1 MKQRS
6 KILLALLLSASVAT
20 TPIASVSV
28 FAEDLD
34 FVAVEDNTDTSAEDD
49 FDSKETSVIAEDNTE
64 ADDFASE
71 EANLFSAGEGDTTA
85 DATDQAD
92 ATEAKTHSIKVTV
105 VNSSGAV
112 SGMYAMDS
120 AVVTKQDDGTYL
132 VRMHQTSVNRNY
144 MALTDDKTKALNHE
158 VDWYVGGGAD
168 GYWYTFPVTSL
179 TDTVYASFSKSP
191 TKTWSNIQTI
201 TFDVSSMAETSET
214 DAVASDMNIQ
224 PSVNTPADYT
234 AVDEALAKVPTDLSI
249 YTDETAAAVTAAV
262 NAVQRDYKI
271 GQQADVDK
279 MAADI
284 NTAVEALVEK
294 GLLTVTNRTAMF
306 NVTKAVLR
314 KTETGNKLIVTL
326 HGTGYHYLYKG
337 TYEEAV
343 ANGDNRAN
351 WIAGELV
358 DGKWQFTIPVADGE
372 TFLPIVA
379 ISNSYLTK
387 YEEGKN
393 TLERAFYPRQA
404 VIDETAATLT
414 TGDYDHTKNLT
425 VSNSVKMFKVDAATL
440 ETIGGPNS
448 NNYKEILHL
457 TMGSDSFDKV
467 FIGSAEDAAKAETT
481 TDITER
487 KADLTVKAN
496 AMGGATTTDYLEKEV
511 VFSFHSVK
519 NDSWYERV
527 FTISKAGSTLTI
539 APHLI
544 PATEVALDTTAKALE
559 PGGTVKLTA
568 TITPSNTTDSTVW
581 SSENEDVATVTED
594 GTVTAVKTGSAVI
607 TATAGSVKAECTVTV
622 SNTHAINVTVNNKT
636 TGIYAFKN
644 VVITKQED
652 GTYLVRMQGADSV
665 RDYIA
670 FADGT
675 AKTDLVPVYNHEVE
689 WHRGKVTTTTDEAGK
704 KVKEVT
710 YTVPV
715 KSLTDPIYV
724 AFSSE
729 QNLNDPWKKPE
740 KRWNGAYLLK
750 FDVDSMTDTTEG
762 EAVASDI
769 NAVPATVTKT
779 VLTATNTTGMFNVT
793 DALLT
798 KDTEHGNTLTVTL
811 HGTGYHYL
819 YKGTYEEA
827 VANGDNRDNWIAGE
841 LVDGKWQFKI
851 PVADGETFLP
861 IVAISNSYL
870 TKYENGQNSLERA
883 FYPRQAV
890 IDEAAATLTTGDYD
904 HTKDLTVNNSV
915 KMFKVDAAALETVGG
930 PNSNNYKEV
939 LHLTMGSDS
948 FDKVYI
954 GSAEDAAKA
963 ETTTAIA
970 GRKADLTVKANA
982 MGGATTT
989 DYLEKEVVF
998 SFHSVK
1004 NDSWY
1009 ERVFNISKANGTLT
1023 ITPVQVP
1030 ATAITLNTTSQKLTE
1045 GKTVTLAAT
1054 VTPADTTDAVVWTSS
1069 NTKVATVSADGVVTA
1084 VKEGTAVITATA
1096 GNAKATCK
1104 ITVSKAVVKVTKVSV
1119 TASARN
1125 IAAGK
1130 KVQLKAA
1137 VTPSKAT
1144 NKAVT
1149 WKSSNTK
1156 VATVSSKGVVTF
1168 SKKAGGKKVTI
1179 TATAKDGSK
1188 KYGKITLTCMK
1199 GSVKKITLSGVKTLK
1214 AGKTAKVKAKVTTM
1228 NGKANKTLTW
1238 TSSNTKIATVDK
1250 TGKVK
1255 AVKGKK
1261 GTVTITAR
1269 ATDGSGKKATI
1280 KIRVR

>member
-49 FDSKETSVIAEDNTE
+49 FDSEETSVIAEDNTE
-64 ADDFASE
+64 ADDFGSE
-71 EANLFSAGEGDTTA
+71 ETDLFSAGEGDATA
-85 DATDQAD
+85 DGTTQAD

-120 AVVTKQDDGTYL
+120 AVVTRQDDGTYL
-132 VRMHQTSVNRNY
+132 VRMHQTNVNRNY
-144 MALTDDKTKALNHE
+144 MALTNDSTKATNHE
-158 VDWYVGGGAD
+158 VDWYVAGGED
-168 GYWYTFPVTSL
+168 GYWYTIPVANL
-179 TDTVYASFSKSP
+179 TDPVYACFSY
-191 TKTWSNIQTI
+191 TKNVNAGKKWGNAQTI
-201 TFDVSSMAETSET
+201 TFDVSSMAETTEA
-214 DAVASDMNIQ
+214 DAVASDMN
-224 PSVNTPADYT
+224 
-234 AVDEALAKVPTDLSI
+234 
-249 YTDETAAAVTAAV
+249 
-262 NAVQRDYKI
+262 
-271 GQQADVDK
+271 
-279 MAADI
+279 
-284 NTAVEALVEK
+284 VEK
-294 GLLTVTNRTAMF
+294 A
-306 NVTKAVLR
+306 
-314 KTETGNKLIVTL
+314 
-326 HGTGYHYLYKG
+326 
-337 TYEEAV
+337 
-343 ANGDNRAN
+343 
-351 WIAGELV
+351 
-358 DGKWQFTIPVADGE
+358 
-372 TFLPIVA
+372 
-379 ISNSYLTK
+379 S
-387 YEEGKN
+387 
-393 TLERAFYPRQA
+393 
-404 VIDETAATLT
+404 
-414 TGDYDHTKNLT
+414 
-425 VSNSVKMFKVDAATL
+425 VS
-440 ETIGGPNS
+440 
-448 NNYKEILHL
+448 
-457 TMGSDSFDKV
+457 
-467 FIGSAEDAAKAETT
+467 
-481 TDITER
+481 
-487 KADLTVKAN
+487 
-496 AMGGATTTDYLEKEV
+496 
-511 VFSFHSVK
+511 
-519 NDSWYERV
+519 
-527 FTISKAGSTLTI
+527 
-539 APHLI
+539 
-544 PATEVALDTTAKALE
+544 ATEVALDTTTKALE
-559 PGGTVKLTA
+559 PGGSFKLTP
-568 TITPSNTTDSTVW
+568 TLTPSNTTDTVAW
-581 SSENEDVATVTED
+581 TSSDNDVATVTED

-652 GTYLVRMQGADSV
+652 GTYLVRMQGVDSV

-689 WHRGKVTTTTDEAGK
+689 WHCGKVTTTTDDTGK
-704 KVKEVT
+704 EVKEVT

-750 FDVDSMTDTTEG
+750 FDLDSMTDTTEG

-769 NAVPATVTKT
+769 NAIPATVTKT

-827 VANGDNRDNWIAGE
+827 VANGNNRDNWIAGE
-841 LVDGKWQFKI
+841 EVNGKWQFKI
-851 PVADGETFLP
+851 PVANDETFLP

-915 KMFKVDAAALETVGG
+915 KMFKVDAATLETIGG
-930 PNSNNYKEV
+930 PNSNGYKEV

-948 FDKVYI
+948 FDKVFI

-963 ETTTAIA
+963 ETTTDITE
-970 GRKADLTVKANA
+970 RKADLTVKANA
-982 MGGATTT
+982 MGGTTTT
-989 DYLEKEVVF
+989 DYLDKEVTF

-1030 ATAITLNTTSQKLTE
+1030 ATAITLNATSQKLTE

-1096 GNAKATCK
+1096 GNVKATCK

-1137 VTPSKAT
+1137 VAPSKAT

-1250 TGKVK
+1250 NGKVK

-1280 KIRVR
+1280 KIKVK

>member
-49 FDSKETSVIAEDNTE
+49 FDSEETSVIAEDNTE
-64 ADDFASE
+64 ADDFGSE
-71 EANLFSAGEGDTTA
+71 ETDLFSAGEGDATA
-85 DATDQAD
+85 DGTTQAD

-120 AVVTKQDDGTYL
+120 AVVTRQDDGTYL
-132 VRMHQTSVNRNY
+132 VRMHQTNVNRNY
-144 MALTDDKTKALNHE
+144 MALTNDSTKATNHE
-158 VDWYVGGGAD
+158 VDWYVAGGED
-168 GYWYTFPVTSL
+168 GYWYTIPVANL
-179 TDTVYASFSKSP
+179 TDPVYACFSY
-191 TKTWSNIQTI
+191 TKNVNAGKKWGNAQTI
-201 TFDVSSMAETSET
+201 TFDVSSMAETNEA
-214 DAVASDMNIQ
+214 DAVASDMN
-224 PSVNTPADYT
+224 
-234 AVDEALAKVPTDLSI
+234 
-249 YTDETAAAVTAAV
+249 
-262 NAVQRDYKI
+262 
-271 GQQADVDK
+271 
-279 MAADI
+279 
-284 NTAVEALVEK
+284 VEK
-294 GLLTVTNRTAMF
+294 A
-306 NVTKAVLR
+306 
-314 KTETGNKLIVTL
+314 
-326 HGTGYHYLYKG
+326 
-337 TYEEAV
+337 
-343 ANGDNRAN
+343 
-351 WIAGELV
+351 
-358 DGKWQFTIPVADGE
+358 
-372 TFLPIVA
+372 
-379 ISNSYLTK
+379 S
-387 YEEGKN
+387 
-393 TLERAFYPRQA
+393 
-404 VIDETAATLT
+404 
-414 TGDYDHTKNLT
+414 
-425 VSNSVKMFKVDAATL
+425 VS
-440 ETIGGPNS
+440 
-448 NNYKEILHL
+448 
-457 TMGSDSFDKV
+457 
-467 FIGSAEDAAKAETT
+467 
-481 TDITER
+481 
-487 KADLTVKAN
+487 
-496 AMGGATTTDYLEKEV
+496 
-511 VFSFHSVK
+511 
-519 NDSWYERV
+519 
-527 FTISKAGSTLTI
+527 
-539 APHLI
+539 
-544 PATEVALDTTAKALE
+544 ATEVALDTTTKALE
-559 PGGTVKLTA
+559 PGGSFKLT
-568 TITPSNTTDSTVW
+568 TTLTPSNTTDTVAW
-581 SSENEDVATVTED
+581 TSSDNDVATVTED

-644 VVITKQED
+644 VVITKQVD
-652 GTYLVRMQGADSV
+652 GTYLVRMQGVDSV

-689 WHRGKVTTTTDEAGK
+689 WHRGKVTTTTDDTGK
-704 KVKEVT
+704 EVKEVT

-750 FDVDSMTDTTEG
+750 FDLDSMTDTTEG

-769 NAVPATVTKT
+769 NAIPATVTKT

-841 LVDGKWQFKI
+841 EVNGKWQFKI

-870 TKYENGQNSLERA
+870 TKYENNQNTLERA

-904 HTKDLTVNNSV
+904 HTKDLAVTNNV
-915 KMFKVDAAALETVGG
+915 KMFTVDAATLETIGG
-930 PNSNNYKEV
+930 PNSNGYKEV

-948 FDKVYI
+948 FDKVFI

-963 ETTTAIA
+963 ETTTDITE
-970 GRKADLTVKANA
+970 RKADLTVKANA
-982 MGGATTT
+982 MGGTTTT
-989 DYLEKEVVF
+989 DYLDKEVTF

-1030 ATAITLNTTSQKLTE
+1030 ATAITLNATSQKLTE

-1096 GNAKATCK
+1096 GNVKATCK

-1137 VTPSKAT
+1137 VAPSKAT

-1250 TGKVK
+1250 NGKVK

-1280 KIRVR
+1280 KIKVR

>member
-49 FDSKETSVIAEDNTE
+49 FDSEETSVIAEDNTE

-105 VNSSGAV
+105 INSSGAV

-120 AVVTKQDDGTYL
+120 VVVTRQEDGTYL
-132 VRMHQTSVNRNY
+132 VRMHQTNVNRNY
-144 MALTDDKTKALNHE
+144 MALTNDSTKATNHE
-158 VDWYVGGGAD
+158 VDWYVAGGED
-168 GYWYTFPVTSL
+168 GYWYTIPVANL
-179 TDTVYASFSKSP
+179 TDPVYACFSY
-191 TKTWSNIQTI
+191 TKNVNAGKKWGNAQTI
-201 TFDVSSMAETSET
+201 TFDVSSMAETNEA
-214 DAVASDMNIQ
+214 DAVASDMN
-224 PSVNTPADYT
+224 
-234 AVDEALAKVPTDLSI
+234 
-249 YTDETAAAVTAAV
+249 
-262 NAVQRDYKI
+262 
-271 GQQADVDK
+271 
-279 MAADI
+279 
-284 NTAVEALVEK
+284 VEK
-294 GLLTVTNRTAMF
+294 A
-306 NVTKAVLR
+306 
-314 KTETGNKLIVTL
+314 
-326 HGTGYHYLYKG
+326 
-337 TYEEAV
+337 
-343 ANGDNRAN
+343 
-351 WIAGELV
+351 
-358 DGKWQFTIPVADGE
+358 
-372 TFLPIVA
+372 
-379 ISNSYLTK
+379 S
-387 YEEGKN
+387 
-393 TLERAFYPRQA
+393 
-404 VIDETAATLT
+404 
-414 TGDYDHTKNLT
+414 
-425 VSNSVKMFKVDAATL
+425 VS
-440 ETIGGPNS
+440 
-448 NNYKEILHL
+448 
-457 TMGSDSFDKV
+457 
-467 FIGSAEDAAKAETT
+467 
-481 TDITER
+481 
-487 KADLTVKAN
+487 
-496 AMGGATTTDYLEKEV
+496 
-511 VFSFHSVK
+511 
-519 NDSWYERV
+519 
-527 FTISKAGSTLTI
+527 
-539 APHLI
+539 
-544 PATEVALDTTAKALE
+544 ATEVALDTTTKALE
-559 PGGTVKLTA
+559 PGGSFKLTP
-568 TITPSNTTDSTVW
+568 TLTPSNTTDTVAW
-581 SSENEDVATVTED
+581 ASSDNDVATVTED

-607 TATAGSVKAECTVTV
+607 TATAGNVKAECTVTV

-652 GTYLVRMQGADSV
+652 GTYLVRMQGVDSV

-689 WHRGKVTTTTDEAGK
+689 WHRGKVTTTTDDTGK
-704 KVKEVT
+704 EVKEVT

-779 VLTATNTTGMFNVT
+779 VLTANNTTAMFNVT

-798 KDTEHGNTLTVTL
+798 KDTENGNTLTVTL

-851 PVADGETFLP
+851 PVANDETFLP

-915 KMFKVDAAALETVGG
+915 KMFKVDAATLETIGG
-930 PNSNNYKEV
+930 PNSNGYKEV

-948 FDKVYI
+948 FDKVFI

-963 ETTTAIA
+963 ETTTDITE
-970 GRKADLTVKANA
+970 RKADLTVKANA
-982 MGGATTT
+982 MGGTTTT
-989 DYLEKEVVF
+989 DYLDKEVTF

-1030 ATAITLNTTSQKLTE
+1030 ATAITLNATSQKLTE

-1096 GNAKATCK
+1096 GNVKATCK

-1137 VTPSKAT
+1137 VAPSKAT

-1228 NGKANKTLTW
+1228 NGKANKTLIW

-1250 TGKVK
+1250 NGKVK

-1280 KIRVR
+1280 KIKVR

>member
-49 FDSKETSVIAEDNTE
+49 FDSEETSVIAEDNTE
-64 ADDFASE
+64 ADDFGSE
-71 EANLFSAGEGDTTA
+71 ETDLFSAGEGDATA
-85 DATDQAD
+85 DGTTQAD

-105 VNSSGAV
+105 INSSGAV

-132 VRMHQTSVNRNY
+132 VRMHQTNVNRNY
-144 MALTDDKTKALNHE
+144 MALTNDSTKATNHE
-158 VDWYVGGGAD
+158 VDWYVAGGED
-168 GYWYTFPVTSL
+168 GYWYTIPVANL
-179 TDTVYASFSKSP
+179 TDPVYACFSY
-191 TKTWSNIQTI
+191 TKNVNAGKKWGNAQTI
-201 TFDVSSMAETSET
+201 TFDVSSMAETTEA
-214 DAVASDMNIQ
+214 DAVASDMN
-224 PSVNTPADYT
+224 
-234 AVDEALAKVPTDLSI
+234 
-249 YTDETAAAVTAAV
+249 
-262 NAVQRDYKI
+262 
-271 GQQADVDK
+271 
-279 MAADI
+279 
-284 NTAVEALVEK
+284 VEK
-294 GLLTVTNRTAMF
+294 A
-306 NVTKAVLR
+306 
-314 KTETGNKLIVTL
+314 
-326 HGTGYHYLYKG
+326 
-337 TYEEAV
+337 
-343 ANGDNRAN
+343 
-351 WIAGELV
+351 
-358 DGKWQFTIPVADGE
+358 
-372 TFLPIVA
+372 
-379 ISNSYLTK
+379 S
-387 YEEGKN
+387 
-393 TLERAFYPRQA
+393 
-404 VIDETAATLT
+404 
-414 TGDYDHTKNLT
+414 
-425 VSNSVKMFKVDAATL
+425 VS
-440 ETIGGPNS
+440 
-448 NNYKEILHL
+448 
-457 TMGSDSFDKV
+457 
-467 FIGSAEDAAKAETT
+467 
-481 TDITER
+481 
-487 KADLTVKAN
+487 
-496 AMGGATTTDYLEKEV
+496 
-511 VFSFHSVK
+511 
-519 NDSWYERV
+519 
-527 FTISKAGSTLTI
+527 
-539 APHLI
+539 
-544 PATEVALDTTAKALE
+544 ATEVALDTTTKALE
-559 PGGTVKLTA
+559 PGGSFKLTP
-568 TITPSNTTDSTVW
+568 TLTPSNTTDTVAW
-581 SSENEDVATVTED
+581 TSSDNDVATVTED

-652 GTYLVRMQGADSV
+652 GTYLVRMQGVDSV

-689 WHRGKVTTTTDEAGK
+689 WHRGKVTTTTDDTGK
-704 KVKEVT
+704 EVKEVT

-750 FDVDSMTDTTEG
+750 FDLDSMTDTTEG

-779 VLTATNTTGMFNVT
+779 VLTANNTTAMFNVT

-798 KDTEHGNTLTVTL
+798 KDTENGNTLTVTL

-827 VANGDNRDNWIAGE
+827 VANGNNRDNWIAGE
-841 LVDGKWQFKI
+841 EVNGKWQFKI

-870 TKYENGQNSLERA
+870 TKYENGQNTLERA

-890 IDEAAATLTTGDYD
+890 IDETAATLTTGDYD
-904 HTKDLTVNNSV
+904 HTKDLTVSNSV
-915 KMFKVDAAALETVGG
+915 KMFKVDAATLETIGG
-930 PNSNNYKEV
+930 PNSNGYKEV

-948 FDKVYI
+948 FDKVFI

-963 ETTTAIA
+963 ETTTDITE
-970 GRKADLTVKANA
+970 RKADLTVKANA
-982 MGGATTT
+982 MGGTTTT
-989 DYLEKEVVF
+989 DYLDKEVTF

-1009 ERVFNISKANGTLT
+1009 ERVFTISKANGTLT

-1030 ATAITLNTTSQKLTE
+1030 ATAITLNATSQKLTE

-1096 GNAKATCK
+1096 GNVKATCK

-1137 VTPSKAT
+1137 VAPSKAT

-1168 SKKAGGKKVTI
+1168 NKKAGGKKVTI

-1238 TSSNTKIATVDK
+1238 TSSNTKIATVNK

-1255 AVKGKK
+1255 AAKGKK

-1280 KIRVR
+1280 KIRVK

>member
-49 FDSKETSVIAEDNTE
+49 FDSEETSVIAEDNTE

-105 VNSSGAV
+105 INSSGNV

-120 AVVTKQDDGTYL
+120 VVVTRQEDGTYL
-132 VRMHQTSVNRNY
+132 VRMHQTNVNRNY
-144 MALTDDKTKALNHE
+144 MALTNDSTKATNHE
-158 VDWYVGGGAD
+158 VDWYVAGGED
-168 GYWYTFPVTSL
+168 GYWYTIPVANL
-179 TDTVYASFSKSP
+179 TDPVYACFSY
-191 TKTWSNIQTI
+191 TKNVNAGKKWGNAQTI
-201 TFDVSSMAETSET
+201 TFDVSSMTETTEA
-214 DAVASDMNIQ
+214 DAVASDMN
-224 PSVNTPADYT
+224 
-234 AVDEALAKVPTDLSI
+234 
-249 YTDETAAAVTAAV
+249 
-262 NAVQRDYKI
+262 
-271 GQQADVDK
+271 
-279 MAADI
+279 
-284 NTAVEALVEK
+284 VEK
-294 GLLTVTNRTAMF
+294 A
-306 NVTKAVLR
+306 
-314 KTETGNKLIVTL
+314 
-326 HGTGYHYLYKG
+326 
-337 TYEEAV
+337 
-343 ANGDNRAN
+343 
-351 WIAGELV
+351 
-358 DGKWQFTIPVADGE
+358 
-372 TFLPIVA
+372 
-379 ISNSYLTK
+379 S
-387 YEEGKN
+387 
-393 TLERAFYPRQA
+393 
-404 VIDETAATLT
+404 
-414 TGDYDHTKNLT
+414 
-425 VSNSVKMFKVDAATL
+425 VS
-440 ETIGGPNS
+440 
-448 NNYKEILHL
+448 
-457 TMGSDSFDKV
+457 
-467 FIGSAEDAAKAETT
+467 
-481 TDITER
+481 
-487 KADLTVKAN
+487 
-496 AMGGATTTDYLEKEV
+496 
-511 VFSFHSVK
+511 
-519 NDSWYERV
+519 
-527 FTISKAGSTLTI
+527 
-539 APHLI
+539 
-544 PATEVALDTTAKALE
+544 ATEVALDTTTKALE
-559 PGGTVKLTA
+559 PGGSFKLTP
-568 TITPSNTTDSTVW
+568 TLTPSNTTDTVAW
-581 SSENEDVATVTED
+581 TSSDNDVATVTED

-607 TATAGSVKAECTVTV
+607 TATAGNVKAECTVTV

-652 GTYLVRMQGADSV
+652 GTYLVRMQGVDSV

-689 WHRGKVTTTTDEAGK
+689 WHRGKVTTTTDDTGK
-704 KVKEVT
+704 EVKEVT

-779 VLTATNTTGMFNVT
+779 VLTANNTTAMFNVT

-798 KDTEHGNTLTVTL
+798 KDTENGNTLTVTL

-841 LVDGKWQFKI
+841 EVNGKWQFKI

-890 IDEAAATLTTGDYD
+890 IDEAAATLITGDYD

-915 KMFKVDAAALETVGG
+915 KMFKVDAATLETIGG
-930 PNSNNYKEV
+930 PNSNGYKEV

-948 FDKVYI
+948 FDKVFI

-963 ETTTAIA
+963 ETTTDITE
-970 GRKADLTVKANA
+970 RKADLTVKANA
-982 MGGATTT
+982 MGGTTTT
-989 DYLEKEVVF
+989 DYLDKEVTF

-1009 ERVFNISKANGTLT
+1009 ERVFTISKANGTLT

-1030 ATAITLNTTSQKLTE
+1030 ATAITLNATSQKLTE

-1096 GNAKATCK
+1096 GNVKATCK

-1137 VTPSKAT
+1137 VAPSKAT

-1250 TGKVK
+1250 NGKVK

-1280 KIRVR
+1280 KIKVR

>member
-49 FDSKETSVIAEDNTE
+49 FDSEETSVIAEDNTE
-64 ADDFASE
+64 ADDFGSE
-71 EANLFSAGEGDTTA
+71 ETDLFSAGEGDATA
-85 DATDQAD
+85 DGTTQAD

-105 VNSSGAV
+105 VNSSGNV

-132 VRMHQTSVNRNY
+132 VRMHQTNVNRNY
-144 MALTDDKTKALNHE
+144 MALTNDSTKATNHE
-158 VDWYVGGGAD
+158 VDWYVAGGED
-168 GYWYTFPVTSL
+168 GYWYTIPVANL
-179 TDTVYASFSKSP
+179 TDPVYACFSY
-191 TKTWSNIQTI
+191 TKNVNAGKKWGNAQTI
-201 TFDVSSMAETSET
+201 TFDVSSMAETTEA
-214 DAVASDMNIQ
+214 DAVASDMN
-224 PSVNTPADYT
+224 
-234 AVDEALAKVPTDLSI
+234 
-249 YTDETAAAVTAAV
+249 
-262 NAVQRDYKI
+262 
-271 GQQADVDK
+271 
-279 MAADI
+279 
-284 NTAVEALVEK
+284 VEK
-294 GLLTVTNRTAMF
+294 A
-306 NVTKAVLR
+306 
-314 KTETGNKLIVTL
+314 
-326 HGTGYHYLYKG
+326 
-337 TYEEAV
+337 
-343 ANGDNRAN
+343 
-351 WIAGELV
+351 
-358 DGKWQFTIPVADGE
+358 
-372 TFLPIVA
+372 
-379 ISNSYLTK
+379 S
-387 YEEGKN
+387 
-393 TLERAFYPRQA
+393 
-404 VIDETAATLT
+404 
-414 TGDYDHTKNLT
+414 
-425 VSNSVKMFKVDAATL
+425 VS
-440 ETIGGPNS
+440 
-448 NNYKEILHL
+448 
-457 TMGSDSFDKV
+457 
-467 FIGSAEDAAKAETT
+467 
-481 TDITER
+481 
-487 KADLTVKAN
+487 
-496 AMGGATTTDYLEKEV
+496 
-511 VFSFHSVK
+511 
-519 NDSWYERV
+519 
-527 FTISKAGSTLTI
+527 
-539 APHLI
+539 
-544 PATEVALDTTAKALE
+544 ATEVALDTTTKALE
-559 PGGTVKLTA
+559 PGGSFKLTP
-568 TITPSNTTDSTVW
+568 TLTPSNTTDTVAW
-581 SSENEDVATVTED
+581 TSSDNDVATVTED

-652 GTYLVRMQGADSV
+652 GTYLVRMQGVDSV

-689 WHRGKVTTTTDEAGK
+689 WHRGKVTTTTDDTGK
-704 KVKEVT
+704 EVKEVT

-750 FDVDSMTDTTEG
+750 FDLDSMTDTTEG

-779 VLTATNTTGMFNVT
+779 VLTANNTTAMFNVT

-798 KDTEHGNTLTVTL
+798 KDTENGNTLTVTL

-827 VANGDNRDNWIAGE
+827 VANGNNRDNWIAGE
-841 LVDGKWQFKI
+841 EVNGKWQFKI

-870 TKYENGQNSLERA
+870 TKYENGQNTLERA

-890 IDEAAATLTTGDYD
+890 IDETAATLTTGDYD
-904 HTKDLTVNNSV
+904 HTKDLTVSNSV
-915 KMFKVDAAALETVGG
+915 KMFKVDAATLETIGG
-930 PNSNNYKEV
+930 PNSNGYKEV

-948 FDKVYI
+948 FDKVFI

-963 ETTTAIA
+963 ETTTDITE
-970 GRKADLTVKANA
+970 RKADLTVKANA
-982 MGGATTT
+982 MGGTTTT
-989 DYLEKEVVF
+989 DYLDKEVTF

-1009 ERVFNISKANGTLT
+1009 ERVFTISKANGTLT

-1030 ATAITLNTTSQKLTE
+1030 ATAITLNATSQKLTE

-1096 GNAKATCK
+1096 GNVKATCK

-1137 VTPSKAT
+1137 VAPSKAT

-1168 SKKAGGKKVTI
+1168 NKKAGGKKVTI

-1238 TSSNTKIATVDK
+1238 TSSNTKIATVNK

-1255 AVKGKK
+1255 AAKGKK

-1280 KIRVR
+1280 KIRVK

>member
-49 FDSKETSVIAEDNTE
+49 FDSEETSVIAEDNTE

-71 EANLFSAGEGDTTA
+71 EADLFSAGEGDTTA
-85 DATDQAD
+85 DSTDQAD

-144 MALTDDKTKALNHE
+144 MALTNDSTKATNHE
-158 VDWYVGGGAD
+158 VDWYVAGGED
-168 GYWYTFPVTSL
+168 GYWYTIPVANL
-179 TDTVYASFSKSP
+179 TDPVYACFSY
-191 TKTWSNIQTI
+191 TKNVNAGKKWGNAQTI
-201 TFDVSSMAETSET
+201 TFDVSSMAETNEA
-214 DAVASDMNIQ
+214 DAVASDMNVKKA
-224 PSVNTPADYT
+224 SV
-234 AVDEALAKVPTDLSI
+234 S
-249 YTDETAAAVTAAV
+249 
-262 NAVQRDYKI
+262 
-271 GQQADVDK
+271 
-279 MAADI
+279 
-284 NTAVEALVEK
+284 
-294 GLLTVTNRTAMF
+294 
-306 NVTKAVLR
+306 
-314 KTETGNKLIVTL
+314 
-326 HGTGYHYLYKG
+326 
-337 TYEEAV
+337 
-343 ANGDNRAN
+343 
-351 WIAGELV
+351 
-358 DGKWQFTIPVADGE
+358 
-372 TFLPIVA
+372 
-379 ISNSYLTK
+379 
-387 YEEGKN
+387 
-393 TLERAFYPRQA
+393 
-404 VIDETAATLT
+404 
-414 TGDYDHTKNLT
+414 
-425 VSNSVKMFKVDAATL
+425 
-440 ETIGGPNS
+440 
-448 NNYKEILHL
+448 
-457 TMGSDSFDKV
+457 
-467 FIGSAEDAAKAETT
+467 
-481 TDITER
+481 
-487 KADLTVKAN
+487 
-496 AMGGATTTDYLEKEV
+496 
-511 VFSFHSVK
+511 
-519 NDSWYERV
+519 
-527 FTISKAGSTLTI
+527 
-539 APHLI
+539 
-544 PATEVALDTTAKALE
+544 ATEVALDTTTKALE
-559 PGGTVKLTA
+559 PGGSFKLTP
-568 TITPSNTTDSTVW
+568 TLTPSNTTDTVAW
-581 SSENEDVATVTED
+581 TSSDNDVATVTED

-652 GTYLVRMQGADSV
+652 GTYLVRMQGVDSV

-689 WHRGKVTTTTDEAGK
+689 WHRGKVTTTTDDTGK
-704 KVKEVT
+704 EVKEVT

-750 FDVDSMTDTTEG
+750 FDLDSMANTTEG

-779 VLTATNTTGMFNVT
+779 VLTANNTTAMFNVT

-798 KDTEHGNTLTVTL
+798 KDTENGNTLTVTL

-841 LVDGKWQFKI
+841 EVNGKWQFKI

-870 TKYENGQNSLERA
+870 TKYENNQNTLERA

-890 IDEAAATLTTGDYD
+890 IDETAATLTTGDYD
-904 HTKDLTVNNSV
+904 HTKDLTVSNSV

-1096 GNAKATCK
+1096 GNVKATCK

-1137 VTPSKAT
+1137 VAPSKAT

-1250 TGKVK
+1250 NGKVK

-1280 KIRVR
+1280 KIKVR

>member
-34 FVAVEDNTDTSAEDD
+34 FVAVEDNTDTSAEND
-49 FDSKETSVIAEDNTE
+49 FDSEETSVIAEDNAE
-64 ADDFASE
+64 VDDFASE
-71 EANLFSAGEGDTTA
+71 ETDLFSAGEGDTTA

-105 VNSSGAV
+105 INSSGAV

-120 AVVTKQDDGTYL
+120 AVVTRQEDGTYL
-132 VRMHQTSVNRNY
+132 VRMHQTNVNRNY
-144 MALTDDKTKALNHE
+144 MALTDDSTKATNHE
-158 VDWYVGGGAD
+158 VDWYVAGGED
-168 GYWYTFPVTSL
+168 GYWYTIPVANL
-179 TDTVYASFSKSP
+179 TDPVYACFSY
-191 TKTWSNIQTI
+191 TKNVNAGKKWGNAQTI
-201 TFDVSSMAETSET
+201 TFDVSSMTETTEA
-214 DAVASDMNIQ
+214 DAVASDMN
-224 PSVNTPADYT
+224 
-234 AVDEALAKVPTDLSI
+234 
-249 YTDETAAAVTAAV
+249 
-262 NAVQRDYKI
+262 
-271 GQQADVDK
+271 
-279 MAADI
+279 
-284 NTAVEALVEK
+284 VEK
-294 GLLTVTNRTAMF
+294 A
-306 NVTKAVLR
+306 
-314 KTETGNKLIVTL
+314 
-326 HGTGYHYLYKG
+326 
-337 TYEEAV
+337 
-343 ANGDNRAN
+343 
-351 WIAGELV
+351 
-358 DGKWQFTIPVADGE
+358 
-372 TFLPIVA
+372 
-379 ISNSYLTK
+379 S
-387 YEEGKN
+387 
-393 TLERAFYPRQA
+393 
-404 VIDETAATLT
+404 
-414 TGDYDHTKNLT
+414 
-425 VSNSVKMFKVDAATL
+425 VS
-440 ETIGGPNS
+440 
-448 NNYKEILHL
+448 
-457 TMGSDSFDKV
+457 
-467 FIGSAEDAAKAETT
+467 
-481 TDITER
+481 
-487 KADLTVKAN
+487 
-496 AMGGATTTDYLEKEV
+496 
-511 VFSFHSVK
+511 
-519 NDSWYERV
+519 
-527 FTISKAGSTLTI
+527 
-539 APHLI
+539 
-544 PATEVALDTTAKALE
+544 ATEVALDTTTKALE
-559 PGGTVKLTA
+559 PGGSFKLTP
-568 TITPSNTTDSTVW
+568 TLTPSNTTDTVAW
-581 SSENEDVATVTED
+581 TSSDNDVATVTED

-607 TATAGSVKAECTVTV
+607 TATAGNVKAECTVTV

-652 GTYLVRMQGADSV
+652 GTYLVRMQGVDSV

-689 WHRGKVTTTTDEAGK
+689 WHRGKVTTTTDDTGK
-704 KVKEVT
+704 QVKEVT

-750 FDVDSMTDTTEG
+750 FDVDSMTNTTEG

-841 LVDGKWQFKI
+841 EVNGKWQFKI

-870 TKYENGQNSLERA
+870 TKYENNQNTLERA

-890 IDEAAATLTTGDYD
+890 IDETAATLTTGDYD

-915 KMFKVDAAALETVGG
+915 KMFKVDAATLETIGG
-930 PNSNNYKEV
+930 PNSNGYKEV

-948 FDKVYI
+948 FDKVFI

-963 ETTTAIA
+963 ETTTDITE
-970 GRKADLTVKANA
+970 RKADLTVKANA
-982 MGGATTT
+982 MGGTTTT
-989 DYLEKEVVF
+989 DYLDKEVTF

-1009 ERVFNISKANGTLT
+1009 ERVFTISKANGTLT

-1030 ATAITLNTTSQKLTE
+1030 ATAITLNATSQKLTE

-1096 GNAKATCK
+1096 GNVKATCK

-1137 VTPSKAT
+1137 VAPSKAT

-1250 TGKVK
+1250 NGKVK

-1280 KIRVR
+1280 KIKVR

>member
-49 FDSKETSVIAEDNTE
+49 FDSEETSVIAEDNTE
-64 ADDFASE
+64 ADDFGSE
-71 EANLFSAGEGDTTA
+71 ETDLFSAGEGDATA
-85 DATDQAD
+85 DGTTQAD

-120 AVVTKQDDGTYL
+120 VVVTRQEDGTYL
-132 VRMHQTSVNRNY
+132 VRMHQTNVNRNY

-201 TFDVSSMAETSET
+201 TFDVSSMAETTEA
-214 DAVASDMNIQ
+214 DAVASDMN
-224 PSVNTPADYT
+224 
-234 AVDEALAKVPTDLSI
+234 
-249 YTDETAAAVTAAV
+249 
-262 NAVQRDYKI
+262 
-271 GQQADVDK
+271 
-279 MAADI
+279 
-284 NTAVEALVEK
+284 VEK
-294 GLLTVTNRTAMF
+294 A
-306 NVTKAVLR
+306 
-314 KTETGNKLIVTL
+314 
-326 HGTGYHYLYKG
+326 
-337 TYEEAV
+337 
-343 ANGDNRAN
+343 
-351 WIAGELV
+351 
-358 DGKWQFTIPVADGE
+358 
-372 TFLPIVA
+372 
-379 ISNSYLTK
+379 S
-387 YEEGKN
+387 
-393 TLERAFYPRQA
+393 
-404 VIDETAATLT
+404 
-414 TGDYDHTKNLT
+414 
-425 VSNSVKMFKVDAATL
+425 VS
-440 ETIGGPNS
+440 
-448 NNYKEILHL
+448 
-457 TMGSDSFDKV
+457 
-467 FIGSAEDAAKAETT
+467 
-481 TDITER
+481 
-487 KADLTVKAN
+487 
-496 AMGGATTTDYLEKEV
+496 
-511 VFSFHSVK
+511 
-519 NDSWYERV
+519 
-527 FTISKAGSTLTI
+527 
-539 APHLI
+539 
-544 PATEVALDTTAKALE
+544 ATEVALDTTTKALE
-559 PGGTVKLTA
+559 PGGSFKLTP
-568 TITPSNTTDSTVW
+568 TLTPSNTTDTVAW
-581 SSENEDVATVTED
+581 TSSDNDVATVTED

-652 GTYLVRMQGADSV
+652 GTYLVRMQGVDSV

-689 WHRGKVTTTTDEAGK
+689 WHRGKVTTTTDDTGK
-704 KVKEVT
+704 EVKEVT

-750 FDVDSMTDTTEG
+750 FDLDSMTDTTEG

-769 NAVPATVTKT
+769 NAIPATVTKT

-827 VANGDNRDNWIAGE
+827 VANGNNRDNWIAGE
-841 LVDGKWQFKI
+841 EVNGKWQFKI
-851 PVADGETFLP
+851 PVANDETFLP

-915 KMFKVDAAALETVGG
+915 KMFNVDAATLETIGG
-930 PNSNNYKEV
+930 PNSNGYKEV

-948 FDKVYI
+948 FDKVFI

-963 ETTTAIA
+963 ETTTDITE
-970 GRKADLTVKANA
+970 RKADLTVKANA
-982 MGGATTT
+982 MGGTTTT
-989 DYLEKEVVF
+989 DYLDKEVTF

-1030 ATAITLNTTSQKLTE
+1030 ATAITLNATSQKLTE

-1096 GNAKATCK
+1096 GNVKATCK

-1137 VTPSKAT
+1137 VAPSKAT

-1168 SKKAGGKKVTI
+1168 NKKAGGKKVTITATAKDGSKKYGKITLTCMKGSVKKITLSGVKTLKAGKTAKVKAKVTTMNGKANKTLTWTSSNTKIATVSSKGVVTFNKKAGGKKVTI

-1269 ATDGSGKKATI
+1269 ATNGSGKKATI

>member
-49 FDSKETSVIAEDNTE
+49 FDSEETSVIAEDNTE
-64 ADDFASE
+64 ADDFGSE
-71 EANLFSAGEGDTTA
+71 ETDLFSAGEGDATA
-85 DATDQAD
+85 DGTTQAD

-105 VNSSGAV
+105 INSSGAV

-132 VRMHQTSVNRNY
+132 VRMHQTNVNRNY
-144 MALTDDKTKALNHE
+144 MALTNDSTKATNHE
-158 VDWYVGGGAD
+158 VDWYVAGGED
-168 GYWYTFPVTSL
+168 GYWYTIPVANL
-179 TDTVYASFSKSP
+179 TDPVYACFSY
-191 TKTWSNIQTI
+191 TKNVNAGKKWGNAQTI
-201 TFDVSSMAETSET
+201 TFDVSSMAETTEA
-214 DAVASDMNIQ
+214 DAVASDMN
-224 PSVNTPADYT
+224 
-234 AVDEALAKVPTDLSI
+234 
-249 YTDETAAAVTAAV
+249 
-262 NAVQRDYKI
+262 
-271 GQQADVDK
+271 
-279 MAADI
+279 
-284 NTAVEALVEK
+284 VEK
-294 GLLTVTNRTAMF
+294 A
-306 NVTKAVLR
+306 
-314 KTETGNKLIVTL
+314 
-326 HGTGYHYLYKG
+326 
-337 TYEEAV
+337 
-343 ANGDNRAN
+343 
-351 WIAGELV
+351 
-358 DGKWQFTIPVADGE
+358 
-372 TFLPIVA
+372 
-379 ISNSYLTK
+379 S
-387 YEEGKN
+387 
-393 TLERAFYPRQA
+393 
-404 VIDETAATLT
+404 
-414 TGDYDHTKNLT
+414 
-425 VSNSVKMFKVDAATL
+425 VS
-440 ETIGGPNS
+440 
-448 NNYKEILHL
+448 
-457 TMGSDSFDKV
+457 
-467 FIGSAEDAAKAETT
+467 
-481 TDITER
+481 
-487 KADLTVKAN
+487 
-496 AMGGATTTDYLEKEV
+496 
-511 VFSFHSVK
+511 
-519 NDSWYERV
+519 
-527 FTISKAGSTLTI
+527 
-539 APHLI
+539 
-544 PATEVALDTTAKALE
+544 ATEVALDTTTKALE
-559 PGGTVKLTA
+559 PGGSFKLTP
-568 TITPSNTTDSTVW
+568 TLTPSNTTDTVAW
-581 SSENEDVATVTED
+581 TSSDNDVATVTED

-652 GTYLVRMQGADSV
+652 GTYLVRMQGVDSV

-689 WHRGKVTTTTDEAGK
+689 WHRGKVTTTTDDTGK
-704 KVKEVT
+704 EVKEVT

-750 FDVDSMTDTTEG
+750 FDLDSMTDTTEG

-779 VLTATNTTGMFNVT
+779 VLTANNTTAMFNVT

-798 KDTEHGNTLTVTL
+798 KDTENGNTLTVTL

-827 VANGDNRDNWIAGE
+827 VANGNNRDNWIAGE
-841 LVDGKWQFKI
+841 EVNGKWQFKI

-870 TKYENGQNSLERA
+870 TKYENGQNTLERA

-890 IDEAAATLTTGDYD
+890 IDETAATLTTGDYD
-904 HTKDLTVNNSV
+904 HTKDLTVSNSV
-915 KMFKVDAAALETVGG
+915 KMFKVDAATLETIGG
-930 PNSNNYKEV
+930 PNSNGYKEV

-948 FDKVYI
+948 FDKVFI

-1030 ATAITLNTTSQKLTE
+1030 ATAITLNTTSQKLAE

-1096 GNAKATCK
+1096 GNVKATCK

-1137 VTPSKAT
+1137 VAPSKAT

-1238 TSSNTKIATVDK
+1238 TSSNTKIATVNK

>member
-6 KILLALLLSASVAT
+6 KILLALLLSASVAA
-20 TPIASVSV
+20 TPMASVSV

-34 FVAVEDNTDTSAEDD
+34 FVAVEDSADTSAEDD
-49 FDSKETSVIAEDNTE
+49 FDSEETSVIAEDNTE
-64 ADDFASE
+64 AEDFGSE
-71 EANLFSAGEGDTTA
+71 ETDLFSAGEGDTTA
-85 DATDQAD
+85 DGTTQAD

-120 AVVTKQDDGTYL
+120 AVVTKQEDGTYL

-144 MALTDDKTKALNHE
+144 MALTNDSTKATNHE
-158 VDWYVGGGAD
+158 VDWYVAGGED
-168 GYWYTFPVTSL
+168 GYWYTIPVANL
-179 TDTVYASFSKSP
+179 TDPVYACFSY
-191 TKTWSNIQTI
+191 TKNVNAGKKWGNPQTI
-201 TFDVSSMAETSET
+201 TFDVSSMAETTEA
-214 DAVASDMNIQ
+214 DAVASDMN
-224 PSVNTPADYT
+224 
-234 AVDEALAKVPTDLSI
+234 
-249 YTDETAAAVTAAV
+249 
-262 NAVQRDYKI
+262 
-271 GQQADVDK
+271 
-279 MAADI
+279 
-284 NTAVEALVEK
+284 VEK
-294 GLLTVTNRTAMF
+294 A
-306 NVTKAVLR
+306 
-314 KTETGNKLIVTL
+314 
-326 HGTGYHYLYKG
+326 
-337 TYEEAV
+337 
-343 ANGDNRAN
+343 
-351 WIAGELV
+351 
-358 DGKWQFTIPVADGE
+358 
-372 TFLPIVA
+372 
-379 ISNSYLTK
+379 S
-387 YEEGKN
+387 
-393 TLERAFYPRQA
+393 
-404 VIDETAATLT
+404 
-414 TGDYDHTKNLT
+414 
-425 VSNSVKMFKVDAATL
+425 VS
-440 ETIGGPNS
+440 
-448 NNYKEILHL
+448 
-457 TMGSDSFDKV
+457 
-467 FIGSAEDAAKAETT
+467 
-481 TDITER
+481 
-487 KADLTVKAN
+487 
-496 AMGGATTTDYLEKEV
+496 
-511 VFSFHSVK
+511 
-519 NDSWYERV
+519 
-527 FTISKAGSTLTI
+527 
-539 APHLI
+539 
-544 PATEVALDTTAKALE
+544 ATEVALDTTTKALE
-559 PGGTVKLTA
+559 PGGSFKLSA
-568 TITPSNTTDSTVW
+568 TLTPANATDAVTW
-581 SSENEDVATVTED
+581 TSSDNDIATVAED
-594 GTVTAVKTGSAVI
+594 GTVTAVKEGSAVI

-622 SNTHAINVTVNNKT
+622 SKTHAINVTVNNKT

-644 VVITKQED
+644 VVITKQDD
-652 GTYLVRMQGADSV
+652 GTYLVRMQGVDSV

-670 FADGT
+670 FANGT
-675 AKTDLVPVYNHEVE
+675 SKDDLVPVYNHEVT
-689 WHRGKVTTTTDEAGK
+689 WYRGTVTTTTDESGK
-704 KVKEVT
+704 EVKEVT

-750 FDVDSMTDTTEG
+750 FDLDSMTDTTEG

-779 VLTATNTTGMFNVT
+779 NLAVTNTTGMFNVT

-798 KDTEHGNTLTVTL
+798 KDTEKGNTLTVTL

-841 LVDGKWQFKI
+841 QVNGKWQFKI

-870 TKYENGQNSLERA
+870 TKYENGLNTLERA

-890 IDEAAATLTTGDYD
+890 IDETAATLTTGDYD
-904 HTKDLTVNNSV
+904 HTKDLTVSNSV
-915 KMFKVDAAALETVGG
+915 KMFKVDAATLETIGG

-1009 ERVFNISKANGTLT
+1009 ERVFTISKANGTLT

-1030 ATAITLNTTSQKLTE
+1030 ATEITLNATSQKLLT
-1045 GKTVTLAAT
+1045 GKTVTLTAT
-1054 VTPADTTDAVVWTSS
+1054 VTPSDTTDTVVWTSS
-1069 NTKVATVSADGVVTA
+1069 DESVATVSAEGVVTG
-1084 VKEGTAVITATA
+1084 VKAGTAVITATA
-1096 GNAKATCK
+1096 GSVKAECTV
-1104 ITVSKAVVKVTKVSV
+1104 TVSKPAPAVTKVTKVTV

-1137 VTPSKAT
+1137 VAPSKAT

-1156 VATVSSKGVVTF
+1156 VATVSSKGVVSF
-1168 SKKAGGKKVTI
+1168 NKKAGGKKVTI

-1199 GSVKKITLSGVKTLK
+1199 GSVKKITLSGAKTLK
-1214 AGKTAKVKAKVTTM
+1214 AGKTTKVKAKVTTM
-1228 NGKANKTLTW
+1228 NGTANKTLTW

-1280 KIRVR
+1280 KIRVK

>member
-49 FDSKETSVIAEDNTE
+49 FDSEETSVIAEDNAE
-64 ADDFASE
+64 VDDFASE
-71 EANLFSAGEGDTTA
+71 EANLFSAGEGDTIA
-85 DATDQAD
+85 DTTDQAD

-105 VNSSGAV
+105 TNSSGAV

-120 AVVTKQDDGTYL
+120 VVVTRQEDGTYL
-132 VRMHQTSVNRNY
+132 VRMHQTNVNRNY

-201 TFDVSSMAETSET
+201 TFDVSSMTETTEA
-214 DAVASDMNIQ
+214 DAVASDMN
-224 PSVNTPADYT
+224 
-234 AVDEALAKVPTDLSI
+234 
-249 YTDETAAAVTAAV
+249 
-262 NAVQRDYKI
+262 
-271 GQQADVDK
+271 
-279 MAADI
+279 
-284 NTAVEALVEK
+284 VEK
-294 GLLTVTNRTAMF
+294 A
-306 NVTKAVLR
+306 
-314 KTETGNKLIVTL
+314 
-326 HGTGYHYLYKG
+326 
-337 TYEEAV
+337 
-343 ANGDNRAN
+343 
-351 WIAGELV
+351 
-358 DGKWQFTIPVADGE
+358 
-372 TFLPIVA
+372 
-379 ISNSYLTK
+379 S
-387 YEEGKN
+387 
-393 TLERAFYPRQA
+393 
-404 VIDETAATLT
+404 
-414 TGDYDHTKNLT
+414 
-425 VSNSVKMFKVDAATL
+425 VS
-440 ETIGGPNS
+440 
-448 NNYKEILHL
+448 
-457 TMGSDSFDKV
+457 
-467 FIGSAEDAAKAETT
+467 
-481 TDITER
+481 
-487 KADLTVKAN
+487 
-496 AMGGATTTDYLEKEV
+496 
-511 VFSFHSVK
+511 
-519 NDSWYERV
+519 
-527 FTISKAGSTLTI
+527 
-539 APHLI
+539 
-544 PATEVALDTTAKALE
+544 ATEVALDTTTKALE
-559 PGGTVKLTA
+559 PGGSFKLTP
-568 TITPSNTTDSTVW
+568 TLTPSNTTDTVAW
-581 SSENEDVATVTED
+581 TSSDNDVATVTED

-652 GTYLVRMQGADSV
+652 GTYLVRMQGVDSV

-689 WHRGKVTTTTDEAGK
+689 WHRGKVTTTTDDTGK
-704 KVKEVT
+704 EVKEVT

-827 VANGDNRDNWIAGE
+827 AANGDNRDNWIAGKE
-841 LVDGKWQFKI
+841 VDGKWQFTI

-915 KMFKVDAAALETVGG
+915 KMFKVDAATLETIGG
-930 PNSNNYKEV
+930 PNSNGYKEV

-963 ETTTAIA
+963 ETTTDITE
-970 GRKADLTVKANA
+970 RKADLTVKANA
-982 MGGATTT
+982 MGGTTTT
-989 DYLEKEVVF
+989 DYLNKEVTF

-1009 ERVFNISKANGTLT
+1009 ERVFTISKANGTLT

-1030 ATAITLNTTSQKLTE
+1030 ATAITLNATSQKLTE

-1137 VTPSKAT
+1137 VAPSKAT

-1238 TSSNTKIATVDK
+1238 TSSNTKIATVNK

>member
-120 AVVTKQDDGTYL
+120 VVVTRQEDGTYL
-132 VRMHQTSVNRNY
+132 VRMHQTNVNRNY

-201 TFDVSSMAETSET
+201 TFDVSSMAETTEA
-214 DAVASDMNIQ
+214 DAVASDMN
-224 PSVNTPADYT
+224 
-234 AVDEALAKVPTDLSI
+234 
-249 YTDETAAAVTAAV
+249 
-262 NAVQRDYKI
+262 
-271 GQQADVDK
+271 
-279 MAADI
+279 
-284 NTAVEALVEK
+284 VEK
-294 GLLTVTNRTAMF
+294 A
-306 NVTKAVLR
+306 
-314 KTETGNKLIVTL
+314 
-326 HGTGYHYLYKG
+326 
-337 TYEEAV
+337 
-343 ANGDNRAN
+343 
-351 WIAGELV
+351 
-358 DGKWQFTIPVADGE
+358 
-372 TFLPIVA
+372 
-379 ISNSYLTK
+379 S
-387 YEEGKN
+387 
-393 TLERAFYPRQA
+393 
-404 VIDETAATLT
+404 
-414 TGDYDHTKNLT
+414 
-425 VSNSVKMFKVDAATL
+425 VS
-440 ETIGGPNS
+440 
-448 NNYKEILHL
+448 
-457 TMGSDSFDKV
+457 
-467 FIGSAEDAAKAETT
+467 
-481 TDITER
+481 
-487 KADLTVKAN
+487 
-496 AMGGATTTDYLEKEV
+496 
-511 VFSFHSVK
+511 
-519 NDSWYERV
+519 
-527 FTISKAGSTLTI
+527 
-539 APHLI
+539 
-544 PATEVALDTTAKALE
+544 ATEVALDTTTKALE
-559 PGGTVKLTA
+559 PGGSFKLTP
-568 TITPSNTTDSTVW
+568 TLTPSNTTDTVAW
-581 SSENEDVATVTED
+581 TSSDNDVATVTED

-652 GTYLVRMQGADSV
+652 GTYLVRMQGVDSV

-670 FADGT
+670 FANGT

-689 WHRGKVTTTTDEAGK
+689 WHRGKVTTTTDDTGK
-704 KVKEVT
+704 EVKEVT

-750 FDVDSMTDTTEG
+750 FDVDSMTNTTEG

-779 VLTATNTTGMFNVT
+779 VLTANNTTAMFNVT

-798 KDTEHGNTLTVTL
+798 KDTENGNTLTVTL

-841 LVDGKWQFKI
+841 EVNGKWQFKI
-851 PVADGETFLP
+851 PVAIDETFLP

-870 TKYENGQNSLERA
+870 TKYENGLNTLERA

-915 KMFKVDAAALETVGG
+915 KMFKVDAATLETIGG
-930 PNSNNYKEV
+930 PNSNGYKEV

-948 FDKVYI
+948 FDKVFI

-963 ETTTAIA
+963 ETTTDITE
-970 GRKADLTVKANA
+970 RKADLTVKANA
-982 MGGATTT
+982 MGGTTT
-989 DYLEKEVVF
+989 KDYLDKEVTF

-1030 ATAITLNTTSQKLTE
+1030 ATAITLNATSQKLTE

-1096 GNAKATCK
+1096 GNVKATCK

-1130 KVQLKAA
+1130 KVRLKAA
-1137 VTPSKAT
+1137 VAPSKAT

-1238 TSSNTKIATVDK
+1238 TSSNTKIATVNK

>member
-49 FDSKETSVIAEDNTE
+49 FDSEETSVIAEDNTE

-105 VNSSGAV
+105 INSSGNV

-120 AVVTKQDDGTYL
+120 VVVTRQEDGTYL
-132 VRMHQTSVNRNY
+132 VRMHQTNVNRNY
-144 MALTDDKTKALNHE
+144 MALTNDSTKATNHE
-158 VDWYVGGGAD
+158 VDWYVAGGED
-168 GYWYTFPVTSL
+168 GYWYTIPVANL
-179 TDTVYASFSKSP
+179 TDPVYACFSY
-191 TKTWSNIQTI
+191 TKNVNAGKKWGNAQTI
-201 TFDVSSMAETSET
+201 TFDVSSMTETTEA
-214 DAVASDMNIQ
+214 DAVASDMN
-224 PSVNTPADYT
+224 
-234 AVDEALAKVPTDLSI
+234 
-249 YTDETAAAVTAAV
+249 
-262 NAVQRDYKI
+262 
-271 GQQADVDK
+271 
-279 MAADI
+279 
-284 NTAVEALVEK
+284 VEK
-294 GLLTVTNRTAMF
+294 A
-306 NVTKAVLR
+306 
-314 KTETGNKLIVTL
+314 
-326 HGTGYHYLYKG
+326 
-337 TYEEAV
+337 
-343 ANGDNRAN
+343 
-351 WIAGELV
+351 
-358 DGKWQFTIPVADGE
+358 
-372 TFLPIVA
+372 
-379 ISNSYLTK
+379 S
-387 YEEGKN
+387 
-393 TLERAFYPRQA
+393 
-404 VIDETAATLT
+404 
-414 TGDYDHTKNLT
+414 
-425 VSNSVKMFKVDAATL
+425 VS
-440 ETIGGPNS
+440 
-448 NNYKEILHL
+448 
-457 TMGSDSFDKV
+457 
-467 FIGSAEDAAKAETT
+467 
-481 TDITER
+481 
-487 KADLTVKAN
+487 
-496 AMGGATTTDYLEKEV
+496 
-511 VFSFHSVK
+511 
-519 NDSWYERV
+519 
-527 FTISKAGSTLTI
+527 
-539 APHLI
+539 
-544 PATEVALDTTAKALE
+544 ATEVALDTTTKALE
-559 PGGTVKLTA
+559 PGGSFKLTP
-568 TITPSNTTDSTVW
+568 TLTPSNTTDTVAW
-581 SSENEDVATVTED
+581 TSSDNDVATVTED

-607 TATAGSVKAECTVTV
+607 TATAGNVKAECTVTV

-652 GTYLVRMQGADSV
+652 GTYLVRMQGVDSV

-689 WHRGKVTTTTDEAGK
+689 WHRGKVTTTTDDTGK
-704 KVKEVT
+704 EVKEVT

-740 KRWNGAYLLK
+740 KRWNGSDLLK
-750 FDVDSMTDTTEG
+750 FDVDSMRDTTEV
-762 EAVASDI
+762 ESVASDI

-779 VLTATNTTGMFNVT
+779 VLTANNTTAMFNVT

-798 KDTEHGNTLTVTL
+798 KDTENGNTLTVTL

-841 LVDGKWQFKI
+841 EVNGKWQFKI

-890 IDEAAATLTTGDYD
+890 IDEAAATLITGDYD

-915 KMFKVDAAALETVGG
+915 KMFKVDAATLETIGG
-930 PNSNNYKEV
+930 PNSNGYKEV

-948 FDKVYI
+948 FDKVFI

-963 ETTTAIA
+963 ETTTDITE
-970 GRKADLTVKANA
+970 RKADLTVKANA
-982 MGGATTT
+982 MGGTTTT
-989 DYLEKEVVF
+989 DYLDKEVTF

-1009 ERVFNISKANGTLT
+1009 ERVFTISKANGTLT

-1030 ATAITLNTTSQKLTE
+1030 ATAITLNATSQKLTE

-1096 GNAKATCK
+1096 GNVKATCK

-1137 VTPSKAT
+1137 VAPSKAT

-1250 TGKVK
+1250 NGKVK

-1280 KIRVR
+1280 KIKVR

>member
-20 TPIASVSV
+20 TPIVSVSV

-49 FDSKETSVIAEDNTE
+49 FDSEETSVIAEDNTE

-105 VNSSGAV
+105 INSSGNV

-120 AVVTKQDDGTYL
+120 VVVTRQEDGTYL
-132 VRMHQTSVNRNY
+132 VRMHQTNVNRNY
-144 MALTDDKTKALNHE
+144 MALTNDSTKATNHE
-158 VDWYVGGGAD
+158 VDWYVAGGED
-168 GYWYTFPVTSL
+168 GYWYTIPVANL
-179 TDTVYASFSKSP
+179 TDPVYACFSY
-191 TKTWSNIQTI
+191 TKNVNAGKKWGNAQTI
-201 TFDVSSMAETSET
+201 TFDVSSMTETTEA
-214 DAVASDMNIQ
+214 DAVASDMN
-224 PSVNTPADYT
+224 
-234 AVDEALAKVPTDLSI
+234 
-249 YTDETAAAVTAAV
+249 
-262 NAVQRDYKI
+262 
-271 GQQADVDK
+271 
-279 MAADI
+279 
-284 NTAVEALVEK
+284 VEK
-294 GLLTVTNRTAMF
+294 A
-306 NVTKAVLR
+306 
-314 KTETGNKLIVTL
+314 
-326 HGTGYHYLYKG
+326 
-337 TYEEAV
+337 
-343 ANGDNRAN
+343 
-351 WIAGELV
+351 
-358 DGKWQFTIPVADGE
+358 
-372 TFLPIVA
+372 
-379 ISNSYLTK
+379 S
-387 YEEGKN
+387 
-393 TLERAFYPRQA
+393 
-404 VIDETAATLT
+404 
-414 TGDYDHTKNLT
+414 
-425 VSNSVKMFKVDAATL
+425 VS
-440 ETIGGPNS
+440 
-448 NNYKEILHL
+448 
-457 TMGSDSFDKV
+457 
-467 FIGSAEDAAKAETT
+467 
-481 TDITER
+481 
-487 KADLTVKAN
+487 
-496 AMGGATTTDYLEKEV
+496 
-511 VFSFHSVK
+511 
-519 NDSWYERV
+519 
-527 FTISKAGSTLTI
+527 
-539 APHLI
+539 
-544 PATEVALDTTAKALE
+544 ATEVALDTTTKALE
-559 PGGTVKLTA
+559 PGGSFKLTP
-568 TITPSNTTDSTVW
+568 TLTPSNTTDTVAW
-581 SSENEDVATVTED
+581 TSSDNDVATVTED

-607 TATAGSVKAECTVTV
+607 TATAGNVKAECTVTV

-652 GTYLVRMQGADSV
+652 GTYLVRMQGVDSV

-689 WHRGKVTTTTDEAGK
+689 WHRGKVTTTTDDTGK
-704 KVKEVT
+704 EVKEVT

-715 KSLTDPIYV
+715 KSLTDPVYV

-750 FDVDSMTDTTEG
+750 FDLDSMTDTTEG

-779 VLTATNTTGMFNVT
+779 VLTANNTTAMFNVT

-798 KDTEHGNTLTVTL
+798 KDTENGNTLTVTL

-819 YKGTYEEA
+819 NKGTYEEA

-1030 ATAITLNTTSQKLTE
+1030 ATAITLNTTSQKLAE

-1096 GNAKATCK
+1096 GNVKATCK

-1137 VTPSKAT
+1137 VAPSKAT

-1238 TSSNTKIATVDK
+1238 TSSNTKIATVNK

>member
-49 FDSKETSVIAEDNTE
+49 FDSEETSVIAEDNTE
-64 ADDFASE
+64 ADDFGSE
-71 EANLFSAGEGDTTA
+71 ETDLFNAGEGDATA
-85 DATDQAD
+85 DGTTQAD

-120 AVVTKQDDGTYL
+120 VVVTRQEDGTYL
-132 VRMHQTSVNRNY
+132 VRMHQTNVNRNY

-201 TFDVSSMAETSET
+201 TFDVSSMAETTEA
-214 DAVASDMNIQ
+214 DAVASDMN
-224 PSVNTPADYT
+224 
-234 AVDEALAKVPTDLSI
+234 
-249 YTDETAAAVTAAV
+249 
-262 NAVQRDYKI
+262 
-271 GQQADVDK
+271 
-279 MAADI
+279 
-284 NTAVEALVEK
+284 VEK
-294 GLLTVTNRTAMF
+294 A
-306 NVTKAVLR
+306 
-314 KTETGNKLIVTL
+314 
-326 HGTGYHYLYKG
+326 
-337 TYEEAV
+337 
-343 ANGDNRAN
+343 
-351 WIAGELV
+351 
-358 DGKWQFTIPVADGE
+358 
-372 TFLPIVA
+372 
-379 ISNSYLTK
+379 S
-387 YEEGKN
+387 
-393 TLERAFYPRQA
+393 
-404 VIDETAATLT
+404 
-414 TGDYDHTKNLT
+414 
-425 VSNSVKMFKVDAATL
+425 VS
-440 ETIGGPNS
+440 
-448 NNYKEILHL
+448 
-457 TMGSDSFDKV
+457 
-467 FIGSAEDAAKAETT
+467 
-481 TDITER
+481 
-487 KADLTVKAN
+487 
-496 AMGGATTTDYLEKEV
+496 
-511 VFSFHSVK
+511 
-519 NDSWYERV
+519 
-527 FTISKAGSTLTI
+527 
-539 APHLI
+539 
-544 PATEVALDTTAKALE
+544 ATEVALDTTTKALE
-559 PGGTVKLTA
+559 PGGSFKLTP
-568 TITPSNTTDSTVW
+568 TLTPSNTTDTVAW
-581 SSENEDVATVTED
+581 TSSDNDVATVTED

-652 GTYLVRMQGADSV
+652 GTYLVRMQGVDSV

-689 WHRGKVTTTTDEAGK
+689 WHRGKVTTTTDDTGK
-704 KVKEVT
+704 EVKEVT

-750 FDVDSMTDTTEG
+750 FDLDSMTDTTEG

-769 NAVPATVTKT
+769 NAIPATVTKT

-827 VANGDNRDNWIAGE
+827 VANGNNRDNWIAGE
-841 LVDGKWQFKI
+841 EVNGKWQFKI
-851 PVADGETFLP
+851 PVANDETFLP

-915 KMFKVDAAALETVGG
+915 KMFKVDAATLETIGG
-930 PNSNNYKEV
+930 PNSNGYKEV

-948 FDKVYI
+948 FDKVFI

-963 ETTTAIA
+963 ETTTDITE
-970 GRKADLTVKANA
+970 RKADLTVKANA
-982 MGGATTT
+982 MGGTTTT
-989 DYLEKEVVF
+989 DYLDKEVTF

-1030 ATAITLNTTSQKLTE
+1030 ATAITLNATSQKLTE

-1096 GNAKATCK
+1096 GNVKATCK

-1137 VTPSKAT
+1137 VAPSKAT

-1168 SKKAGGKKVTI
+1168 NKKAGGKKVTI

>member
-34 FVAVEDNTDTSAEDD
+34 FVAVEDNTDTSAEND
-49 FDSKETSVIAEDNTE
+49 FDSEETSVIAEDNAE
-64 ADDFASE
+64 VDDFASE
-71 EANLFSAGEGDTTA
+71 ETDLFSAGEGDTTA

-105 VNSSGAV
+105 INSSGAV

-120 AVVTKQDDGTYL
+120 AVVTRQEDGTYL
-132 VRMHQTSVNRNY
+132 VRMHQTNVNRNY
-144 MALTDDKTKALNHE
+144 MALTDDSTKATNHE
-158 VDWYVGGGAD
+158 VDWYVAGGED
-168 GYWYTFPVTSL
+168 GYWYTIPVANL
-179 TDTVYASFSKSP
+179 TDPVYACFSY
-191 TKTWSNIQTI
+191 TKNVNAGKKWGNAQTI
-201 TFDVSSMAETSET
+201 TFDVSSMTETTEA
-214 DAVASDMNIQ
+214 DAVASDMN
-224 PSVNTPADYT
+224 
-234 AVDEALAKVPTDLSI
+234 
-249 YTDETAAAVTAAV
+249 
-262 NAVQRDYKI
+262 
-271 GQQADVDK
+271 
-279 MAADI
+279 
-284 NTAVEALVEK
+284 VEK
-294 GLLTVTNRTAMF
+294 A
-306 NVTKAVLR
+306 
-314 KTETGNKLIVTL
+314 
-326 HGTGYHYLYKG
+326 
-337 TYEEAV
+337 
-343 ANGDNRAN
+343 
-351 WIAGELV
+351 
-358 DGKWQFTIPVADGE
+358 
-372 TFLPIVA
+372 
-379 ISNSYLTK
+379 S
-387 YEEGKN
+387 
-393 TLERAFYPRQA
+393 
-404 VIDETAATLT
+404 
-414 TGDYDHTKNLT
+414 
-425 VSNSVKMFKVDAATL
+425 VS
-440 ETIGGPNS
+440 
-448 NNYKEILHL
+448 
-457 TMGSDSFDKV
+457 
-467 FIGSAEDAAKAETT
+467 
-481 TDITER
+481 
-487 KADLTVKAN
+487 
-496 AMGGATTTDYLEKEV
+496 
-511 VFSFHSVK
+511 
-519 NDSWYERV
+519 
-527 FTISKAGSTLTI
+527 
-539 APHLI
+539 
-544 PATEVALDTTAKALE
+544 ATEVALDTTTKALE
-559 PGGTVKLTA
+559 PGGSFKLTP
-568 TITPSNTTDSTVW
+568 TLTPSNTTDTVAW
-581 SSENEDVATVTED
+581 TSSDNDVATVTED

-607 TATAGSVKAECTVTV
+607 TATAGNVKAECTVTV

-652 GTYLVRMQGADSV
+652 GTYLVRMQGVDSV

-689 WHRGKVTTTTDEAGK
+689 WHRGKVTTTTDDTGK
-704 KVKEVT
+704 QVKEVT

-750 FDVDSMTDTTEG
+750 FDVDSMTNTTEG

-841 LVDGKWQFKI
+841 EVNGKWQFKI

-870 TKYENGQNSLERA
+870 TKYENNQNSLERA

-890 IDEAAATLTTGDYD
+890 IDETAATLTTGDYD
-904 HTKDLTVNNSV
+904 HTKDLTVSNSV

-1096 GNAKATCK
+1096 GNVKATCK

-1130 KVQLKAA
+1130 KVQLKLHPRLQ
-1137 VTPSKAT
+1137 TQP
-1144 NKAVT
+1144 
-1149 WKSSNTK
+1149 
-1156 VATVSSKGVVTF
+1156 
-1168 SKKAGGKKVTI
+1168 
-1179 TATAKDGSK
+1179 
-1188 KYGKITLTCMK
+1188 
-1199 GSVKKITLSGVKTLK
+1199 
-1214 AGKTAKVKAKVTTM
+1214 
-1228 NGKANKTLTW
+1228 
-1238 TSSNTKIATVDK
+1238 
-1250 TGKVK
+1250 
-1255 AVKGKK
+1255 
-1261 GTVTITAR
+1261 
-1269 ATDGSGKKATI
+1269 
-1280 KIRVR
+1280 

>member
-49 FDSKETSVIAEDNTE
+49 FDSEETSVIAEDNTE
-64 ADDFASE
+64 ADDFGSE
-71 EANLFSAGEGDTTA
+71 ETDLFSAGEGDATA
-85 DATDQAD
+85 DGTTQAD

-132 VRMHQTSVNRNY
+132 VRMHQTNVNRNY
-144 MALTDDKTKALNHE
+144 MALTNDSTKATNHE
-158 VDWYVGGGAD
+158 VDWYVAGGED
-168 GYWYTFPVTSL
+168 GYWYTIPVANL
-179 TDTVYASFSKSP
+179 TDPVYACFSY
-191 TKTWSNIQTI
+191 TKNVNAGKKWGNAQTI
-201 TFDVSSMAETSET
+201 TFDVSSMAETNEA
-214 DAVASDMNIQ
+214 DAVASDMN
-224 PSVNTPADYT
+224 
-234 AVDEALAKVPTDLSI
+234 
-249 YTDETAAAVTAAV
+249 
-262 NAVQRDYKI
+262 
-271 GQQADVDK
+271 
-279 MAADI
+279 
-284 NTAVEALVEK
+284 VEK
-294 GLLTVTNRTAMF
+294 A
-306 NVTKAVLR
+306 
-314 KTETGNKLIVTL
+314 
-326 HGTGYHYLYKG
+326 
-337 TYEEAV
+337 
-343 ANGDNRAN
+343 
-351 WIAGELV
+351 
-358 DGKWQFTIPVADGE
+358 
-372 TFLPIVA
+372 
-379 ISNSYLTK
+379 S
-387 YEEGKN
+387 
-393 TLERAFYPRQA
+393 
-404 VIDETAATLT
+404 
-414 TGDYDHTKNLT
+414 
-425 VSNSVKMFKVDAATL
+425 VS
-440 ETIGGPNS
+440 
-448 NNYKEILHL
+448 
-457 TMGSDSFDKV
+457 
-467 FIGSAEDAAKAETT
+467 
-481 TDITER
+481 
-487 KADLTVKAN
+487 
-496 AMGGATTTDYLEKEV
+496 
-511 VFSFHSVK
+511 
-519 NDSWYERV
+519 
-527 FTISKAGSTLTI
+527 
-539 APHLI
+539 
-544 PATEVALDTTAKALE
+544 ATEVALDTTTKALE
-559 PGGTVKLTA
+559 PGGSFKLTP
-568 TITPSNTTDSTVW
+568 TLTPSNTTDTVAW
-581 SSENEDVATVTED
+581 TSSDNDVATVTED

-652 GTYLVRMQGADSV
+652 GTYLVRMQGVDSV

-689 WHRGKVTTTTDEAGK
+689 WHRGKVTTTTDDTGK
-704 KVKEVT
+704 EVKEVT

-750 FDVDSMTDTTEG
+750 FDLDSMTDTTEG

-769 NAVPATVTKT
+769 NAIPATVTKT

-841 LVDGKWQFKI
+841 EVNGKWQFKI

-870 TKYENGQNSLERA
+870 TKYENNQNTLERA

-904 HTKDLTVNNSV
+904 HTKDLTVSNSV
-915 KMFKVDAAALETVGG
+915 KMFKVDAAALETIGG
-930 PNSNNYKEV
+930 PNSNGYKEV

-948 FDKVYI
+948 FDKVFI

-963 ETTTAIA
+963 ETTTDITE
-970 GRKADLTVKANA
+970 RKADLTVKANA
-982 MGGATTT
+982 MGGTTTT
-989 DYLEKEVVF
+989 DYLDKEVTF

-1030 ATAITLNTTSQKLTE
+1030 ATAITLNATSQKLTE

-1096 GNAKATCK
+1096 GNVKATCK

-1137 VTPSKAT
+1137 VAPSKAT

-1238 TSSNTKIATVDK
+1238 TSSNTKIATVNK

>member
-6 KILLALLLSASVAT
+6 KILLALLLSASVAA
-20 TPIASVSV
+20 TPMASVSV

-49 FDSKETSVIAEDNTE
+49 FDSEETSVIAEDNTE
-64 ADDFASE
+64 ADDFGSE
-71 EANLFSAGEGDTTA
+71 ETDLFSAGEGDATA
-85 DATDQAD
+85 DGTTQAD

-120 AVVTKQDDGTYL
+120 VVVTRQEDGTYL
-132 VRMHQTSVNRNY
+132 VRMHQTNVNRNY
-144 MALTDDKTKALNHE
+144 MALTNDSTKATNHE
-158 VDWYVGGGAD
+158 VDWYVAGGED
-168 GYWYTFPVTSL
+168 GYWYTIPVANL
-179 TDTVYASFSKSP
+179 TDPVYACFSY
-191 TKTWSNIQTI
+191 TKNVNAGKKWGNAQTI
-201 TFDVSSMAETSET
+201 TFDVSSMAETNEA
-214 DAVASDMNIQ
+214 DAVASDMN
-224 PSVNTPADYT
+224 
-234 AVDEALAKVPTDLSI
+234 
-249 YTDETAAAVTAAV
+249 
-262 NAVQRDYKI
+262 
-271 GQQADVDK
+271 
-279 MAADI
+279 
-284 NTAVEALVEK
+284 VEK
-294 GLLTVTNRTAMF
+294 A
-306 NVTKAVLR
+306 
-314 KTETGNKLIVTL
+314 
-326 HGTGYHYLYKG
+326 
-337 TYEEAV
+337 
-343 ANGDNRAN
+343 
-351 WIAGELV
+351 
-358 DGKWQFTIPVADGE
+358 
-372 TFLPIVA
+372 
-379 ISNSYLTK
+379 S
-387 YEEGKN
+387 
-393 TLERAFYPRQA
+393 
-404 VIDETAATLT
+404 
-414 TGDYDHTKNLT
+414 
-425 VSNSVKMFKVDAATL
+425 VS
-440 ETIGGPNS
+440 
-448 NNYKEILHL
+448 
-457 TMGSDSFDKV
+457 
-467 FIGSAEDAAKAETT
+467 
-481 TDITER
+481 
-487 KADLTVKAN
+487 
-496 AMGGATTTDYLEKEV
+496 
-511 VFSFHSVK
+511 
-519 NDSWYERV
+519 
-527 FTISKAGSTLTI
+527 
-539 APHLI
+539 
-544 PATEVALDTTAKALE
+544 ATEVALDTTTKALE
-559 PGGTVKLTA
+559 PGGSFKLTP
-568 TITPSNTTDSTVW
+568 TLTPSNTTDTVAW
-581 SSENEDVATVTED
+581 TSSDNDVATVTED

-607 TATAGSVKAECTVTV
+607 TATAGNVKAECTVTV

-652 GTYLVRMQGADSV
+652 GTYLVRMQGVDSV

-689 WHRGKVTTTTDEAGK
+689 WHRGKVTTTTDDTGK
-704 KVKEVT
+704 QVKEVT

-750 FDVDSMTDTTEG
+750 FDVDSMTNTTEG

-779 VLTATNTTGMFNVT
+779 VLTANNTTAMFNVT

-798 KDTEHGNTLTVTL
+798 KDTENGNTLTVTL

-841 LVDGKWQFKI
+841 EVNGKWQFKI

-870 TKYENGQNSLERA
+870 TKYENNQNTLERA

-890 IDEAAATLTTGDYD
+890 IDETAATLTTGDYD

-915 KMFKVDAAALETVGG
+915 KMFKVDAATLETIGG
-930 PNSNNYKEV
+930 PNSNGYKEV

-948 FDKVYI
+948 FDKVFI

-963 ETTTAIA
+963 ETTTDITE
-970 GRKADLTVKANA
+970 RKADLTVKANA
-982 MGGATTT
+982 MGGTTTT
-989 DYLEKEVVF
+989 DYLDKEVTF

-1009 ERVFNISKANGTLT
+1009 ERVFTISKANGTLT

-1030 ATAITLNTTSQKLTE
+1030 ATAITLNATSQKLTE

-1096 GNAKATCK
+1096 GNVKATCK

-1137 VTPSKAT
+1137 VAPSKAT

-1250 TGKVK
+1250 NGKVK

-1280 KIRVR
+1280 KIKVR

>member
-49 FDSKETSVIAEDNTE
+49 FDSEETSVIAEDNTE
-64 ADDFASE
+64 ADDFGSE
-71 EANLFSAGEGDTTA
+71 ETDLFSAGEGDATA
-85 DATDQAD
+85 DGSTQAD

-132 VRMHQTSVNRNY
+132 VRMHQTNVNRNY
-144 MALTDDKTKALNHE
+144 MALTNDSTKATNHE
-158 VDWYVGGGAD
+158 VDWYVAGGED
-168 GYWYTFPVTSL
+168 GYWYTIPVANL
-179 TDTVYASFSKSP
+179 TDPIYACFSY
-191 TKTWSNIQTI
+191 TKNVNAGKKWGNAQTI
-201 TFDVSSMAETSET
+201 TFDVSSMAETTEA
-214 DAVASDMNIQ
+214 DAVASDMN
-224 PSVNTPADYT
+224 
-234 AVDEALAKVPTDLSI
+234 
-249 YTDETAAAVTAAV
+249 
-262 NAVQRDYKI
+262 
-271 GQQADVDK
+271 
-279 MAADI
+279 
-284 NTAVEALVEK
+284 VEK
-294 GLLTVTNRTAMF
+294 A
-306 NVTKAVLR
+306 
-314 KTETGNKLIVTL
+314 
-326 HGTGYHYLYKG
+326 
-337 TYEEAV
+337 
-343 ANGDNRAN
+343 
-351 WIAGELV
+351 
-358 DGKWQFTIPVADGE
+358 
-372 TFLPIVA
+372 
-379 ISNSYLTK
+379 S
-387 YEEGKN
+387 
-393 TLERAFYPRQA
+393 
-404 VIDETAATLT
+404 
-414 TGDYDHTKNLT
+414 
-425 VSNSVKMFKVDAATL
+425 VS
-440 ETIGGPNS
+440 
-448 NNYKEILHL
+448 
-457 TMGSDSFDKV
+457 
-467 FIGSAEDAAKAETT
+467 
-481 TDITER
+481 
-487 KADLTVKAN
+487 
-496 AMGGATTTDYLEKEV
+496 
-511 VFSFHSVK
+511 
-519 NDSWYERV
+519 
-527 FTISKAGSTLTI
+527 
-539 APHLI
+539 
-544 PATEVALDTTAKALE
+544 ATEVALDTTTKALE
-559 PGGTVKLTA
+559 PGGSFKLT
-568 TITPSNTTDSTVW
+568 TTLTPSNTTDTVAW
-581 SSENEDVATVTED
+581 TSSDNDVATVTED

-644 VVITKQED
+644 VVITKQVD
-652 GTYLVRMQGADSV
+652 GTYLVRMQGVDSV

-689 WHRGKVTTTTDEAGK
+689 WHRGKVTTTTDDTGK
-704 KVKEVT
+704 EVKEVT

-769 NAVPATVTKT
+769 NAIPATVTKT

-827 VANGDNRDNWIAGE
+827 VANGNNRDNWIAGE
-841 LVDGKWQFKI
+841 EVNGKWQFKI
-851 PVADGETFLP
+851 PVANDETFLP

-915 KMFKVDAAALETVGG
+915 KMFKVDAATLETIGG
-930 PNSNNYKEV
+930 PNSNGYKEV

-948 FDKVYI
+948 FDKVFI

-963 ETTTAIA
+963 ETTTDITE
-970 GRKADLTVKANA
+970 RKADLTVKANA
-982 MGGATTT
+982 MGGTTTT
-989 DYLEKEVVF
+989 DYLDKEVTF

-1030 ATAITLNTTSQKLTE
+1030 ATAITLNATSQKLTE

-1096 GNAKATCK
+1096 GNVKATCK

-1137 VTPSKAT
+1137 VAPSKAT

-1250 TGKVK
+1250 NGKVK

-1280 KIRVR
+1280 KIRVK

>member
-49 FDSKETSVIAEDNTE
+49 FDSEETSVIAEDNTE
-64 ADDFASE
+64 ADDFGSE
-71 EANLFSAGEGDTTA
+71 ETDLFSAGEGDATA
-85 DATDQAD
+85 DGTTQAD

-105 VNSSGAV
+105 INSSGAV

-132 VRMHQTSVNRNY
+132 VRMHQTNVNRNY
-144 MALTDDKTKALNHE
+144 MALTNDSTKATNHE
-158 VDWYVGGGAD
+158 VDWYVAGGED
-168 GYWYTFPVTSL
+168 GYWYTIPVANL
-179 TDTVYASFSKSP
+179 TDPVYACFSY
-191 TKTWSNIQTI
+191 TKNVNAGKKWGNAQTI
-201 TFDVSSMAETSET
+201 TFDVSSMAETTEA
-214 DAVASDMNIQ
+214 DAVASDMN
-224 PSVNTPADYT
+224 
-234 AVDEALAKVPTDLSI
+234 
-249 YTDETAAAVTAAV
+249 
-262 NAVQRDYKI
+262 
-271 GQQADVDK
+271 
-279 MAADI
+279 
-284 NTAVEALVEK
+284 VEK
-294 GLLTVTNRTAMF
+294 A
-306 NVTKAVLR
+306 
-314 KTETGNKLIVTL
+314 
-326 HGTGYHYLYKG
+326 
-337 TYEEAV
+337 
-343 ANGDNRAN
+343 
-351 WIAGELV
+351 
-358 DGKWQFTIPVADGE
+358 
-372 TFLPIVA
+372 
-379 ISNSYLTK
+379 S
-387 YEEGKN
+387 
-393 TLERAFYPRQA
+393 
-404 VIDETAATLT
+404 
-414 TGDYDHTKNLT
+414 
-425 VSNSVKMFKVDAATL
+425 VS
-440 ETIGGPNS
+440 
-448 NNYKEILHL
+448 
-457 TMGSDSFDKV
+457 
-467 FIGSAEDAAKAETT
+467 
-481 TDITER
+481 
-487 KADLTVKAN
+487 
-496 AMGGATTTDYLEKEV
+496 
-511 VFSFHSVK
+511 
-519 NDSWYERV
+519 
-527 FTISKAGSTLTI
+527 
-539 APHLI
+539 
-544 PATEVALDTTAKALE
+544 ATEVALDTTTKALE
-559 PGGTVKLTA
+559 PGGSFKLTP
-568 TITPSNTTDSTVW
+568 TLTPSNTTDTVAW
-581 SSENEDVATVTED
+581 TSSDNDVATVTED

-652 GTYLVRMQGADSV
+652 GTYLVRMQGVDSV

-689 WHRGKVTTTTDEAGK
+689 WHRGKVTTTTDDTGK
-704 KVKEVT
+704 EVKEVT

-750 FDVDSMTDTTEG
+750 FDLDSMTDTTEG

-779 VLTATNTTGMFNVT
+779 VLTANNTTAMFNVT

-798 KDTEHGNTLTVTL
+798 KDTENGNTLTVTL

-827 VANGDNRDNWIAGE
+827 VANGNNRDNWIAGE
-841 LVDGKWQFKI
+841 EVNGKWQFKI

-870 TKYENGQNSLERA
+870 TKYENGQNTLERA

-890 IDEAAATLTTGDYD
+890 IDETAATLTTGDYD
-904 HTKDLTVNNSV
+904 HTKDLTVSNSV
-915 KMFKVDAAALETVGG
+915 KMFKVDAATLETIGG
-930 PNSNNYKEV
+930 PNSNGYKEV

-948 FDKVYI
+948 FDKVFI

-963 ETTTAIA
+963 ETTTDITE
-970 GRKADLTVKANA
+970 RKADLTVKANA
-982 MGGATTT
+982 MGGTTTT
-989 DYLEKEVVF
+989 DYLDKEVTF

-1009 ERVFNISKANGTLT
+1009 ERVFTISKANGTLT

-1030 ATAITLNTTSQKLTE
+1030 ATAITLNATSQKLTE

-1096 GNAKATCK
+1096 GNVKATCK

-1137 VTPSKAT
+1137 VAPSKAT

-1238 TSSNTKIATVDK
+1238 TSSNTKIATVNK

>member
-6 KILLALLLSASVAT
+6 KILLALLLSASVAA
-20 TPIASVSV
+20 TPMASVSV

-34 FVAVEDNTDTSAEDD
+34 FVAVEDSADTSAEDD
-49 FDSKETSVIAEDNTE
+49 FDSEETSVIAEDNTE
-64 ADDFASE
+64 AEDFGSE
-71 EANLFSAGEGDTTA
+71 ETDLFSAGEGDTTA
-85 DATDQAD
+85 DGTTQAD

-105 VNSSGAV
+105 INSTGAV
-112 SGMYAMDS
+112 SGMYAMDN

-144 MALTDDKTKALNHE
+144 MALTDDVTKATNHE
-158 VDWYVGGGAD
+158 VDWYISGGAD
-168 GYWYTFPVTSL
+168 GYWYTIPVANL
-179 TDTVYASFSKSP
+179 TDPIYACFSY
-191 TKTWSNIQTI
+191 TKNVTAGKKWGNPQTI
-201 TFDVSSMAETSET
+201 TFDVSSMAETTEA
-214 DAVASDMNIQ
+214 DAVASDMN
-224 PSVNTPADYT
+224 
-234 AVDEALAKVPTDLSI
+234 
-249 YTDETAAAVTAAV
+249 
-262 NAVQRDYKI
+262 
-271 GQQADVDK
+271 
-279 MAADI
+279 
-284 NTAVEALVEK
+284 VEK
-294 GLLTVTNRTAMF
+294 A
-306 NVTKAVLR
+306 
-314 KTETGNKLIVTL
+314 
-326 HGTGYHYLYKG
+326 
-337 TYEEAV
+337 
-343 ANGDNRAN
+343 
-351 WIAGELV
+351 
-358 DGKWQFTIPVADGE
+358 
-372 TFLPIVA
+372 
-379 ISNSYLTK
+379 S
-387 YEEGKN
+387 
-393 TLERAFYPRQA
+393 
-404 VIDETAATLT
+404 
-414 TGDYDHTKNLT
+414 
-425 VSNSVKMFKVDAATL
+425 VS
-440 ETIGGPNS
+440 
-448 NNYKEILHL
+448 
-457 TMGSDSFDKV
+457 
-467 FIGSAEDAAKAETT
+467 
-481 TDITER
+481 
-487 KADLTVKAN
+487 
-496 AMGGATTTDYLEKEV
+496 
-511 VFSFHSVK
+511 
-519 NDSWYERV
+519 
-527 FTISKAGSTLTI
+527 
-539 APHLI
+539 
-544 PATEVALDTTAKALE
+544 ATEVALDTTTKALE
-559 PGGTVKLTA
+559 PGGSFKLSA
-568 TITPSNTTDSTVW
+568 TLTPANATDAVTW
-581 SSENEDVATVTED
+581 TSSDNDIATVAED
-594 GTVTAVKTGSAVI
+594 GTVTAVKEGSAVI

-622 SNTHAINVTVNNKT
+622 SNTHAINVTVNGKT
-636 TGIYAFKN
+636 SGIYAFKN
-644 VVITKQED
+644 VVITKQDD
-652 GTYLVRMQGADSV
+652 GTYLVRMQSTDSV

-670 FADGT
+670 FANGT
-675 AKTDLVPVYNHEVE
+675 SKDDLVPVYNHEVT
-689 WHRGKVTTTTDEAGK
+689 WYRGTVTTTTDESGK
-704 KVKEVT
+704 EVKEVT

-750 FDVDSMTDTTEG
+750 FDTDSMTDTTEG

-779 VLTATNTTGMFNVT
+779 NLAVTNTTGMFNVT

-798 KDTEHGNTLTVTL
+798 KDTEKGNTLTVTL

-841 LVDGKWQFKI
+841 QVNGKWQFKI

-870 TKYENGQNSLERA
+870 TKYENGLNTLERA

-890 IDEAAATLTTGDYD
+890 IDETAATLTTGDYD
-904 HTKDLTVNNSV
+904 HTKDLTVSNSV
-915 KMFKVDAAALETVGG
+915 KMFKVDAATLETVGG

-1009 ERVFNISKANGTLT
+1009 ERVFTISKANGTLT

-1030 ATAITLNTTSQKLTE
+1030 ATEITLNATSQKLLT
-1045 GKTVTLAAT
+1045 GKTVTLTAT
-1054 VTPADTTDAVVWTSS
+1054 VTPSDTTDTVVWTSS
-1069 NTKVATVSADGVVTA
+1069 DESVATVSAEGVVTG
-1084 VKEGTAVITATA
+1084 VKAGTAVITASA
-1096 GNAKATCK
+1096 GSVKAECTV
-1104 ITVSKAVVKVTKVSV
+1104 TVSKPAPAVTKVTKVTV

-1137 VTPSKAT
+1137 VAPSKAT

-1168 SKKAGGKKVTI
+1168 NKKAGGKKVTI

-1199 GSVKKITLSGVKTLK
+1199 GSVKKITLSGAKTLK
-1214 AGKTAKVKAKVTTM
+1214 AGKTTKVKAKVTTM
-1228 NGKANKTLTW
+1228 NGTANKTLAW

-1280 KIRVR
+1280 KIRVK

>member
-28 FAEDLD
+28 FAENLD

-49 FDSKETSVIAEDNTE
+49 FDSEETSVIAEDNTE
-64 ADDFASE
+64 ADDFGSE
-71 EANLFSAGEGDTTA
+71 ETDLFSAGEGDATA
-85 DATDQAD
+85 DGTTQAD

-120 AVVTKQDDGTYL
+120 VVVTRQEDGTYL
-132 VRMHQTSVNRNY
+132 VRMHQTNVNRNY
-144 MALTDDKTKALNHE
+144 MALTDDKAKALNHE

-201 TFDVSSMAETSET
+201 TFDVSSMAETTEA
-214 DAVASDMNIQ
+214 DAVASDMN
-224 PSVNTPADYT
+224 
-234 AVDEALAKVPTDLSI
+234 
-249 YTDETAAAVTAAV
+249 
-262 NAVQRDYKI
+262 
-271 GQQADVDK
+271 
-279 MAADI
+279 
-284 NTAVEALVEK
+284 VEK
-294 GLLTVTNRTAMF
+294 A
-306 NVTKAVLR
+306 
-314 KTETGNKLIVTL
+314 
-326 HGTGYHYLYKG
+326 
-337 TYEEAV
+337 
-343 ANGDNRAN
+343 
-351 WIAGELV
+351 
-358 DGKWQFTIPVADGE
+358 
-372 TFLPIVA
+372 
-379 ISNSYLTK
+379 S
-387 YEEGKN
+387 
-393 TLERAFYPRQA
+393 
-404 VIDETAATLT
+404 
-414 TGDYDHTKNLT
+414 
-425 VSNSVKMFKVDAATL
+425 VS
-440 ETIGGPNS
+440 
-448 NNYKEILHL
+448 
-457 TMGSDSFDKV
+457 
-467 FIGSAEDAAKAETT
+467 
-481 TDITER
+481 
-487 KADLTVKAN
+487 
-496 AMGGATTTDYLEKEV
+496 
-511 VFSFHSVK
+511 
-519 NDSWYERV
+519 
-527 FTISKAGSTLTI
+527 
-539 APHLI
+539 
-544 PATEVALDTTAKALE
+544 ATEVALDTTTKALE
-559 PGGTVKLTA
+559 PGGSFKLTP
-568 TITPSNTTDSTVW
+568 TLTPSNTTDTVAW
-581 SSENEDVATVTED
+581 TSSDNDVATVTED
-594 GTVTAVKTGSAVI
+594 GSVTAVKTGSAVI

-652 GTYLVRMQGADSV
+652 GTYLVRMQGVDSV

-689 WHRGKVTTTTDEAGK
+689 WHRGKVTTTTDDTGK
-704 KVKEVT
+704 EVKEVT

-750 FDVDSMTDTTEG
+750 FDLDSMTDTTEG

-779 VLTATNTTGMFNVT
+779 VLTANNTTAMFNVT

-798 KDTEHGNTLTVTL
+798 KDTENGNTLTVTL

-827 VANGDNRDNWIAGE
+827 VANGNNRDNWIAGE
-841 LVDGKWQFKI
+841 EVNGKWQFKI
-851 PVADGETFLP
+851 PVANDETFLP

-890 IDEAAATLTTGDYD
+890 IDEVAATLTTGDYD

-915 KMFKVDAAALETVGG
+915 KMFKVDAATLETIGG
-930 PNSNNYKEV
+930 PNSNGYKEV

-948 FDKVYI
+948 FDKVFI

-963 ETTTAIA
+963 ETTTDITE
-970 GRKADLTVKANA
+970 RKADLTVKANA
-982 MGGATTT
+982 MGGTTTT
-989 DYLEKEVVF
+989 DYLDKEVTF

-1030 ATAITLNTTSQKLTE
+1030 ATAITLNATSQKLTE

-1096 GNAKATCK
+1096 GNVKATCK

-1137 VTPSKAT
+1137 VAPSKAT

-1168 SKKAGGKKVTI
+1168 NKKAGGKKVTI

-1214 AGKTAKVKAKVTTM
+1214 AGKTAKVKAKITTI

-1238 TSSNTKIATVDK
+1238 TSSNTKIATVNK

-1280 KIRVR
+1280 KIRVK

>member
-1 MKQRS
+1 M
-6 KILLALLLSASVAT
+6 
-20 TPIASVSV
+20 
-28 FAEDLD
+28 
-34 FVAVEDNTDTSAEDD
+34 
-49 FDSKETSVIAEDNTE
+49 
-64 ADDFASE
+64 
-71 EANLFSAGEGDTTA
+71 
-85 DATDQAD
+85 
-92 ATEAKTHSIKVTV
+92 
-105 VNSSGAV
+105 
-112 SGMYAMDS
+112 
-120 AVVTKQDDGTYL
+120 
-132 VRMHQTSVNRNY
+132 
-144 MALTDDKTKALNHE
+144 
-158 VDWYVGGGAD
+158 
-168 GYWYTFPVTSL
+168 
-179 TDTVYASFSKSP
+179 
-191 TKTWSNIQTI
+191 
-201 TFDVSSMAETSET
+201 
-214 DAVASDMNIQ
+214 
-224 PSVNTPADYT
+224 
-234 AVDEALAKVPTDLSI
+234 
-249 YTDETAAAVTAAV
+249 
-262 NAVQRDYKI
+262 
-271 GQQADVDK
+271 
-279 MAADI
+279 
-284 NTAVEALVEK
+284 
-294 GLLTVTNRTAMF
+294 
-306 NVTKAVLR
+306 
-314 KTETGNKLIVTL
+314 
-326 HGTGYHYLYKG
+326 
-337 TYEEAV
+337 
-343 ANGDNRAN
+343 
-351 WIAGELV
+351 
-358 DGKWQFTIPVADGE
+358 
-372 TFLPIVA
+372 
-379 ISNSYLTK
+379 
-387 YEEGKN
+387 
-393 TLERAFYPRQA
+393 
-404 VIDETAATLT
+404 
-414 TGDYDHTKNLT
+414 
-425 VSNSVKMFKVDAATL
+425 
-440 ETIGGPNS
+440 
-448 NNYKEILHL
+448 
-457 TMGSDSFDKV
+457 
-467 FIGSAEDAAKAETT
+467 
-481 TDITER
+481 
-487 KADLTVKAN
+487 
-496 AMGGATTTDYLEKEV
+496 
-511 VFSFHSVK
+511 
-519 NDSWYERV
+519 
-527 FTISKAGSTLTI
+527 
-539 APHLI
+539 
-544 PATEVALDTTAKALE
+544 
-559 PGGTVKLTA
+559 
-568 TITPSNTTDSTVW
+568 
-581 SSENEDVATVTED
+581 
-594 GTVTAVKTGSAVI
+594 I

-622 SNTHAINVTVNNKT
+622 SNTHAINVTVNDKT

-644 VVITKQED
+644 VVITKQDD
-652 GTYLVRMQGADSV
+652 GTYLVRMQSTDSV

-670 FADGT
+670 FANGT
-675 AKTDLVPVYNHEVE
+675 SKDDLVPVYNHEVT
-689 WHRGKVTTTTDEAGK
+689 WYRGTVTTTTDESGK
-704 KVKEVT
+704 EVKEVT

-750 FDVDSMTDTTEG
+750 FDTDSMTDTTEG

-779 VLTATNTTGMFNVT
+779 NLAVTNTTGMFNVT

-798 KDTEHGNTLTVTL
+798 KDTEKGNTLTVTL

-841 LVDGKWQFKI
+841 QVNGKWQFKI

-870 TKYENGQNSLERA
+870 TKYENGLNTLERA

-890 IDEAAATLTTGDYD
+890 IDETAATLTTGDYD
-904 HTKDLTVNNSV
+904 HTKDLTVSNSV
-915 KMFKVDAAALETVGG
+915 KMFKVDAATLETVGG

-970 GRKADLTVKANA
+970 GRKANLTVKANA

-1009 ERVFNISKANGTLT
+1009 ERVFTISKANGTLT

-1030 ATAITLNTTSQKLTE
+1030 ATEITLNATSQKLLT
-1045 GKTVTLAAT
+1045 GKTVTLTAT
-1054 VTPADTTDAVVWTSS
+1054 VTPSDTTDTVVWTSS
-1069 NTKVATVSADGVVTA
+1069 DESVATVSAEGVVTG
-1084 VKEGTAVITATA
+1084 VKAGTAVITATA
-1096 GNAKATCK
+1096 GSVKAECTV
-1104 ITVSKAVVKVTKVSV
+1104 TVSKPAPAVTKVTKVTV

-1137 VTPSKAT
+1137 VAPSKAT

-1168 SKKAGGKKVTI
+1168 NKKAGGKKVTI

-1199 GSVKKITLSGVKTLK
+1199 GSVKKITLSGAKTLK
-1214 AGKTAKVKAKVTTM
+1214 AGKTTKVKAKVTTM
-1228 NGKANKTLTW
+1228 NGTANKTLAW

>member
-34 FVAVEDNTDTSAEDD
+34 FVAVEDNTDTSAEND
-49 FDSKETSVIAEDNTE
+49 FDSEETSVITEDNVET
-64 ADDFASE
+64 DDFASE
-71 EANLFSAGEGDTTA
+71 ETDLFSAGEGDTTA

-105 VNSSGAV
+105 INSSGAV

-120 AVVTKQDDGTYL
+120 AVVTRQEDGTYL
-132 VRMHQTSVNRNY
+132 VRMHQTNVNRNY
-144 MALTDDKTKALNHE
+144 MALTDDSTKATNHE
-158 VDWYVGGGAD
+158 VDWYVAGGED
-168 GYWYTFPVTSL
+168 GYWYTIPVANL
-179 TDTVYASFSKSP
+179 TDPVYACFSY
-191 TKTWSNIQTI
+191 TKNVNAGKKWGNAQTI
-201 TFDVSSMAETSET
+201 TFDVSSMTETTEA
-214 DAVASDMNIQ
+214 DAVASDMN
-224 PSVNTPADYT
+224 
-234 AVDEALAKVPTDLSI
+234 
-249 YTDETAAAVTAAV
+249 
-262 NAVQRDYKI
+262 
-271 GQQADVDK
+271 
-279 MAADI
+279 
-284 NTAVEALVEK
+284 VEK
-294 GLLTVTNRTAMF
+294 A
-306 NVTKAVLR
+306 
-314 KTETGNKLIVTL
+314 
-326 HGTGYHYLYKG
+326 
-337 TYEEAV
+337 
-343 ANGDNRAN
+343 
-351 WIAGELV
+351 
-358 DGKWQFTIPVADGE
+358 
-372 TFLPIVA
+372 
-379 ISNSYLTK
+379 S
-387 YEEGKN
+387 
-393 TLERAFYPRQA
+393 
-404 VIDETAATLT
+404 
-414 TGDYDHTKNLT
+414 
-425 VSNSVKMFKVDAATL
+425 VS
-440 ETIGGPNS
+440 
-448 NNYKEILHL
+448 
-457 TMGSDSFDKV
+457 
-467 FIGSAEDAAKAETT
+467 
-481 TDITER
+481 
-487 KADLTVKAN
+487 
-496 AMGGATTTDYLEKEV
+496 
-511 VFSFHSVK
+511 
-519 NDSWYERV
+519 
-527 FTISKAGSTLTI
+527 
-539 APHLI
+539 
-544 PATEVALDTTAKALE
+544 ATEVALDTTTKALE
-559 PGGTVKLTA
+559 PGGSFKLTP
-568 TITPSNTTDSTVW
+568 TLTPSNTTDTVAW
-581 SSENEDVATVTED
+581 TSSDNDVATVTED

-652 GTYLVRMQGADSV
+652 GTYLVRMQGVDSV

-689 WHRGKVTTTTDEAGK
+689 WHRGKVTTTTDDTGK
-704 KVKEVT
+704 EVKEVT

-750 FDVDSMTDTTEG
+750 FDVGSMTDTTEG

-827 VANGDNRDNWIAGE
+827 AANGDNRDNWIAGKE
-841 LVDGKWQFKI
+841 VDGKWQFTI

-915 KMFKVDAAALETVGG
+915 KMFKVDAATLETIGG
-930 PNSNNYKEV
+930 PNSNGYKEV

-948 FDKVYI
+948 FDKVFI
-954 GSAEDAAKA
+954 SSAEDAAKA
-963 ETTTAIA
+963 ETTTDITE
-970 GRKADLTVKANA
+970 RKADLTVKANA
-982 MGGATTT
+982 MGGTTTT
-989 DYLEKEVVF
+989 DYLDKEVTF

-1009 ERVFNISKANGTLT
+1009 ERVFTISKANGTLT

-1030 ATAITLNTTSQKLTE
+1030 ATAITLNATSQKLTE

-1096 GNAKATCK
+1096 GNVKATCK

-1137 VTPSKAT
+1137 VAPSKAT